1 MRTKHLACLFA
12 ALATLV
18 TVSCKKEDK
27 TTKFA
32 VVDKEVTVPAT
43 PATGKIAYTL
53 ENPIDGEIVRAE
65 SESTWLHDFAA
76 ADGTIT
82 FSFDQNFE
90 EERSSK
96 VIVTYSTFTE
106 IVTVKQMAADQNIA
120 TDPTELSFVGEGEA
134 LKVKVL
140 SARNWTLTGESDWV
154 TPDIKE
160 GAPEAEITFTAAM
173 NESLKE
179 RSAEFELHLF
189 NSTNVYKLAIKQV
202 GAKPVSLIK
211 DPNFKAFML
220 AAFDKNKD
228 GDFSA
233 DEMAASG
240 AIEYDEDNDG
250 SVTTF
255 AGVELFPNITK
266 FKYTTPYSN
275 IKSTVEDIDLSNNKA
290 LTTVQVSN
298 CKVKTVNLKGLS
310 EIVELSFNGDT
321 SLRALDLSSCT
332 KLKEFR
338 AFNSGLEAL
347 DFSKAPKL
355 EVATIYGTKLETIDF
370 SHNPEVSYVN
380 ADDINT
386 LKTAIFKNN
395 DKLSALTVGGIKL
408 ESVSGI
414 ENLPGLTELSYS
426 YCPSETL
433 NLGNAKKLA
442 KVNISYSDKLKSLD
456 IHKNTRLID
465 LTLTYLTACE
475 ELIIY
480 KGQKFANEYIIGS
493 AKLQKKE
500 VEREVPSDIA
510 EEIADSNL
518 KAYLLS
524 VADAD
529 KDGKITADEAAA
541 ITELNFSGK
550 KVSSIL
556 GLEWFVGLRKINA
569 SNNEIVD
576 FDASVFSRLVTLD
589 VSNNKIK
596 ALNISGTKCEN
607 LYASNN
613 QIESFTFKGYDLC
626 YVDLSHN
633 ELSGIIEFKSQYY
646 LSYLNLSDNK
656 LKGIT
661 CYGLYS
667 LADLDIS
674 NNNVQYLNKY
684 ENGLY
689 LTYCN
694 YLQNFKANN
703 FGATYDLAHVLEGK
717 NQLKTVELKGVDFS
731 ASKTDKIYINI
742 NMDEDGTTP
751 LPGTLTNLDVTGAKG
766 LTKVYV
772 GAKAV
777 IEDANFKHD
786 AGVELVRANK

>member
-53 ENPIDGEIVRAE
+53 ENPIDGETVRAE
-65 SESTWLHDFAA
+65 SEATWLHDFAA

-120 TDPTELSFVGEGEA
+120 TNPTELSFVGEGEA

-189 NSTNVYKLAIKQV
+189 NSTNVYKLAIKQA

-255 AGVELFPNITK
+255 AGIELFPNITK

-298 CKVKTVNLKGLS
+298 YKVKTVNLKGLS
-310 EIVELSFNGDT
+310 EIVELNFSNDT
-321 SLRALDLSSCT
+321 ALHALDLSSCA

-370 SHNPEVSYVN
+370 SHNPEVLSVN
-380 ADDINT
+380 ADIKT

-395 DKLSALTVGGIKL
+395 DKLSTLTVGSIKL
-408 ESVSGI
+408 ESISGI
-414 ENLPGLTELSYS
+414 ENLPGLTDLTYT
-426 YCPSETL
+426 YCPTETL
-433 NLGNAKKLA
+433 TLENSKKLA
-442 KVNISYSDKLKSLD
+442 KANISYSEKLKTLD
-456 IHKNTRLID
+456 LHKNIRLTD

-480 KGQKFANEYIIGS
+480 KGQKFANEFIVGS
-493 AKLQKKE
+493 DKLVKKE
-500 VEREVPSDIA
+500 VEREIPSNIV
-510 EEIADSNL
+510 EEIADENL
-518 KAYLLS
+518 KTYLLS

-529 KDGKITADEAAA
+529 KDGKITAAEAEKV
-541 ITELNFSGK
+541 TEVDFSGK

-556 GLEWFVGLRKINA
+556 GLEWFTALKKINA
-569 SNNEIVD
+569 SNNEIAE
-576 FDASVFSRLVTLD
+576 FDATVFSKLVTLN

-596 ALNISGTKCEN
+596 ALDVSGTKCEN
-607 LYASNN
+607 IYASNN
-613 QIESFTFKGYDLC
+613 ELGSFKFKGYDLV

-633 ELSGIIEFKSQYY
+633 KISGSIEFKYQ
-646 LSYLNLSDNK
+646 SYLKYLNVSDNK
-656 LKGIT
+656 IQALT
-661 CYGLYS
+661 CNGLYS

-674 NNNVQYLNKY
+674 NNNIQYEYKN

-689 LTYCN
+689 LTSCN

-703 FGATYDLAHVLEGK
+703 FGATYGLETILKYK

-731 ASKTDKIYINI
+731 ASKTTKIYINI
-742 NMDEDGTTP
+742 NDPKDGTV
-751 LPGTLTNLDVTGAKG
+751 TNIDVTGAKG
-766 LTKVYV
+766 LQKVYV

-777 IEDANFKHD
+777 IKDADFKHD
-786 AGVELVRANK
+786 AGVELVRGND

>member
-53 ENPIDGEIVRAE
+53 ENPIDGETVRAE
-65 SESTWLHDFAA
+65 SEATWLHDFAA

-96 VIVTYSTFTE
+96 VIVTYSSFTE

-120 TDPTELSFVGEGEA
+120 TDPTKLSFVGEGEA

-173 NESLKE
+173 NEKLTE
-179 RSAEFELHLF
+179 RTAEFELHLF
-189 NSTNVYKLAIKQV
+189 NSANVYKLAIKQA
-202 GAKPVSLIK
+202 GAKPVSLVK

-220 AAFDKNKD
+220 ATFDKDKD

-240 AIEYDEDNDG
+240 VIEFDEDNDG
-250 SVTTF
+250 AVTTF
-255 AGVELFPNITK
+255 AGIELFPNITK
-266 FKYTTPYSN
+266 FSYTTPYSQM
-275 IKSTVEDIDLSNNKA
+275 KSTVEDIDLSNNKA
-290 LTTVQVSN
+290 LTYVKVTN
-298 CKVKTVNLKGLS
+298 NKVKTINLKGLS
-310 EIVELSFNGDT
+310 EIEELNFNSDT
-321 SLRALDLSSCT
+321 ALHALDLSSCA

-338 AFNSGLEAL
+338 AYGSGLEQIDL
-347 DFSKAPKL
+347 SKCPKL
-355 EVATIYGTKLETIDF
+355 EVAAVYNTKVTTLDFSNNPELINVLADIKTLET
-370 SHNPEVSYVN
+370 V
-380 ADDINT
+380 T
-386 LKTAIFKNN
+386 FKNN
-395 DKLSALTVGGIKL
+395 DKLQTLTVGGINLKT
-408 ESVSGI
+408 VNGI
-414 ENLPGLTELSYS
+414 ESLPGLTDLSYS
-426 YCPSETL
+426 YCPTETL
-433 NLGNAKKLA
+433 TLENSKKLA
-442 KVNISYSDKLKSLD
+442 KANISYSDKLKTLD
-456 IHKNTRLID
+456 LHKNIRLTD
-465 LTLTYLTACE
+465 LTITYLTACE

-480 KGQKFANEYIIGS
+480 KGQKFANEFIIGS
-493 AKLQKKE
+493 DKLVRKE
-500 VEREVPSDIA
+500 VEREIPSNIA
-510 EEIADSNL
+510 EEVADENL
-518 KAYLLS
+518 KTYLLS

-529 KDGKITADEAAA
+529 KDGKITAAEATAV
-541 ITELNFSGK
+541 TEVDFSGK

-556 GLEWFVGLRKINA
+556 GLEWFTALKKINA
-569 SNNEIVD
+569 SNNEIAE
-576 FDASVFSRLVTLD
+576 FDATVFSKLVTLN

-596 ALNISGTKCEN
+596 ALDISGTKCEN
-607 LYASNN
+607 IYASNN
-613 QIESFTFKGYDLC
+613 ELESFKYKGYDLV

-633 ELSGIIEFKSQYY
+633 KISGSLQFKYHQY
-646 LSYLNLSDNK
+646 LKYLNVSDNK
-656 LKGIT
+656 LKTLT
-661 CYGLYS
+661 CSGLYS
-667 LADLDIS
+667 LTDLDIS
-674 NNNVQYLNKY
+674 NNDIQYLYNY

-689 LTYCN
+689 LSSCN

-703 FGATYDLAHVLEGK
+703 FGATYELASVLKGK

-742 NMDEDGTTP
+742 NTDAA
-751 LPGTLTNLDVTGAKG
+751 GTLTNLDVTGAKG
-766 LTKVYV
+766 LAKVYV
-772 GAKAV
+772 GSNAV

-786 AGVELVRANK
+786 AGVELVRANE

>member
-53 ENPIDGEIVRAE
+53 ENPIDGETVRAE
-65 SESTWLHDFAA
+65 SEATWLHDFAA

-120 TDPTELSFVGEGEA
+120 TNPTELSFVGEGEA

-179 RSAEFELHLF
+179 RAAEFELHLF
-189 NSTNVYKLAIKQV
+189 NSTNVYKLAIKQA

-255 AGVELFPNITK
+255 AGIELFPNITK

-290 LTTVQVSN
+290 LTAVQVSN
-298 CKVKTVNLKGLS
+298 CKVKTVNLKGLA

-321 SLRALDLSSCT
+321 ALHALDLSSCA

-338 AFNSGLEAL
+338 AYNSGLEAL

-380 ADDINT
+380 ADIKT

-395 DKLSALTVGGIKL
+395 DKLSTLTVGGIKL

-414 ENLPGLTELSYS
+414 ENLPGLTDLSYS

-433 NLGNAKKLA
+433 NLGNSKKLA
-442 KVNISYSDKLKSLD
+442 TVNISYSDKLKSLD
-456 IHKNTRLID
+456 LHRNTRLTD
-465 LTLTYLTACE
+465 LTLSYLTACE

-480 KGQKFANEYIIGS
+480 KGQKFASEFIIGS
-493 AKLQKKE
+493 DKLQKKE

-510 EEIADSNL
+510 EEIADANL

-524 VADAD
+524 LADAD

-541 ITELNFSGK
+541 VTELNFSGK

-556 GLEWFVGLRKINA
+556 GLEWFVAVTKINA

-576 FDASVFSRLVTLD
+576 FDATGFSKLVTLD

-596 ALNISGTKCEN
+596 DLNISGTKCEN
-607 LYASNN
+607 VYASNN
-613 QIESFTFKGYDLC
+613 QIESFVFKGCDLC
-626 YVDLSHN
+626 KVDLSHN
-633 ELSGIIEFKSQYY
+633 KLSGIIEFKYQQY

-661 CYGLYS
+661 CSGLYS
-667 LADLDIS
+667 LTDLDIS
-674 NNNVQYLNKY
+674 NNNVQYLNGY

-689 LTYCN
+689 LTSCN
-694 YLQNFKANN
+694 ALKNFKANN
-703 FGATYDLAHVLEGK
+703 FGATYALDSILKYK

-731 ASKTDKIYINI
+731 ASKTTKIYVNI
-742 NMDEDGTTP
+742 NDPKDGTV
-751 LPGTLTNLDVTGAKG
+751 TNIDVTGAKG
-766 LTKVYV
+766 LQKVYV

-777 IEDANFKHD
+777 IKDADFKHD
-786 AGVELVRANK
+786 AGVELVRGND

>member
-53 ENPIDGEIVRAE
+53 ENPIDGETVRAE
-65 SESTWLHDFAA
+65 SEATWLHDFAA

-120 TDPTELSFVGEGEA
+120 TNPTELSFVGEGEA

-173 NESLKE
+173 NEKLTE
-179 RSAEFELHLF
+179 RTAEFELHLF
-189 NSTNVYKLAIKQV
+189 NSTNVYKLAIKQA

-255 AGVELFPNITK
+255 AGIELFPNITK
-266 FKYTTPYSN
+266 FSYTTPYSQM
-275 IKSTVEDIDLSNNKA
+275 KSTVENIDLSNNKA
-290 LTTVQVSN
+290 LTYVKVTN
-298 CKVKTVNLKGLS
+298 NKVKTINLKGLT
-310 EIVELSFNGDT
+310 EIVELNFNSDT
-321 SLRALDLSSCT
+321 ALHALDLSSCA

-338 AFNSGLEAL
+338 AYGSGLEQIDL
-347 DFSKAPKL
+347 SKCPKL
-355 EVATIYGTKLETIDF
+355 EVAAVYNTKVTELDF
-370 SHNPEVSYVN
+370 SNNPELINVL
-380 ADDINT
+380 ADIKT
-386 LKTAIFKNN
+386 LEKVTFKNN
-395 DKLSALTVGGIKL
+395 DKLQTLTVGGINLKT
-408 ESVSGI
+408 VNGI
-414 ENLPGLTELSYS
+414 ESLPGLTDLSYS
-426 YCPSETL
+426 YCPTETL
-433 NLGNAKKLA
+433 TLENSKKLA
-442 KVNISYSDKLKSLD
+442 KANISYSEKLKSLD
-456 IHKNTRLID
+456 LHKNIRLTD
-465 LTLTYLTACE
+465 LTITYLTACE

-480 KGQKFANEYIIGS
+480 KGQKFANEFIVGS
-493 AKLQKKE
+493 DKLVKKE
-500 VEREVPSDIA
+500 VEREIPSNIA
-510 EEIADSNL
+510 EEIADENL
-518 KAYLLS
+518 KTYLLS

-529 KDGKITADEAAA
+529 KDGKITAAEATAV
-541 ITELNFSGK
+541 TELDFSGK
-550 KVSSIL
+550 KVSSVL
-556 GLEWFVGLRKINA
+556 GLEWFTALKKINA
-569 SNNEIVD
+569 SNNEIVE
-576 FDASVFSRLVTLD
+576 FDATVFSKLVTLN

-596 ALNISGTKCEN
+596 ALDISGTKCDKV
-607 LYASNN
+607 YASNN
-613 QIESFTFKGYDLC
+613 ELESFKFKGYDLE

-633 ELSGIIEFKSQYY
+633 KISGSLQFKYQQY
-646 LSYLNLSDNK
+646 LKYLNVSDNK
-656 LKGIT
+656 LKTLT
-661 CYGLYS
+661 CNGLYS
-667 LADLDIS
+667 LTDLDIS
-674 NNNVQYLNKY
+674 NNDIQYLYNY

-689 LTYCN
+689 LTSCN
-694 YLQNFKANN
+694 ALQNFKANN
-703 FGATYDLAHVLEGK
+703 FGATYGLDTILKYK

-731 ASKTDKIYINI
+731 ASQTTKIYVNI
-742 NMDEDGTTP
+742 NDPKDGTV
-751 LPGTLTNLDVTGAKG
+751 TNIDVTGAKG
-766 LTKVYV
+766 LEKVYV
-772 GAKAV
+772 GANAI

-786 AGVELVRANK
+786 AGVELVRAKE

>member
-53 ENPIDGEIVRAE
+53 ENPIDGETVRAE
-65 SESTWLHDFAA
+65 SEATWLHDFAA

-120 TDPTELSFVGEGEA
+120 TNPTELSFVGEGEA

-189 NSTNVYKLAIKQV
+189 NSTNVYKLAIKQA

-233 DEMAASG
+233 DEMASSG

-255 AGVELFPNITK
+255 AGIELFPNITK

-298 CKVKTVNLKGLS
+298 YKVKTVNLKGLS
-310 EIVELSFNGDT
+310 EIVELNFSNDT
-321 SLRALDLSSCT
+321 ALHALDLSSCA

-338 AFNSGLEAL
+338 AFNSGLESL

-370 SHNPEVSYVN
+370 SHNPEVLSVN
-380 ADDINT
+380 ADIKT

-395 DKLSALTVGGIKL
+395 DKLSTLTVGSIKL
-408 ESVSGI
+408 ESISGI
-414 ENLPGLTELSYS
+414 ENLPGLTDLTYT
-426 YCPSETL
+426 YCPTETL
-433 NLGNAKKLA
+433 TLENSKKLA
-442 KVNISYSDKLKSLD
+442 KANISYSEKLKTLD
-456 IHKNTRLID
+456 LHKNIRLTD

-480 KGQKFANEYIIGS
+480 KGQKFANEFIVGS
-493 AKLQKKE
+493 DKLVKKE
-500 VEREVPSDIA
+500 VEREIPSNIV
-510 EEIADSNL
+510 EEIADENL
-518 KAYLLS
+518 KTYLLS

-529 KDGKITADEAAA
+529 KDGKITAAEAEKV
-541 ITELNFSGK
+541 TEVDFSGK

-556 GLEWFVGLRKINA
+556 GLEWFTALKKINA
-569 SNNEIVD
+569 SNNEIAE
-576 FDASVFSRLVTLD
+576 FDATVFSKLVTLN

-596 ALNISGTKCEN
+596 ALDVSGTKCEN
-607 LYASNN
+607 IYASNN
-613 QIESFTFKGYDLC
+613 ELGSFKFKGYDLV

-633 ELSGIIEFKSQYY
+633 KISGSIEFKYQ
-646 LSYLNLSDNK
+646 SYLKYLNVSDNK
-656 LKGIT
+656 IQALT
-661 CYGLYS
+661 CNGLYS

-674 NNNVQYLNKY
+674 NNNIQYEYKN

-689 LTYCN
+689 LTSCN

-703 FGATYDLAHVLEGK
+703 FGATYGLETILKYK

-731 ASKTDKIYINI
+731 ASKTTKIYINV
-742 NMDEDGTTP
+742 NDPKDGTV
-751 LPGTLTNLDVTGAKG
+751 TNIDVTGAKG
-766 LTKVYV
+766 LQKVYV
-772 GAKAV
+772 GTKAV

-786 AGVELVRANK
+786 AGVELVRGND

>member
-53 ENPIDGEIVRAE
+53 ENPIDGETVRAE
-65 SESTWLHDFAA
+65 SEATWLHDFAA

-120 TDPTELSFVGEGEA
+120 TNPTELSFVGEGEA

-173 NESLKE
+173 NEKLTE
-179 RSAEFELHLF
+179 RTAEFELHLF
-189 NSTNVYKLAIKQV
+189 NSTNVYKLAIKQA

-255 AGVELFPNITK
+255 AGIELFPNITK
-266 FKYTTPYSN
+266 FSYTTPYSQM
-275 IKSTVEDIDLSNNKA
+275 KSTVENIDLSNNKA
-290 LTTVQVSN
+290 LTYVKVTN
-298 CKVKTVNLKGLS
+298 NKVKTINLKGLT
-310 EIVELSFNGDT
+310 EIVELNFNSDT
-321 SLRALDLSSCT
+321 ALHALDLSSCA

-338 AFNSGLEAL
+338 AYGSGLEQIDL
-347 DFSKAPKL
+347 SKCPKL
-355 EVATIYGTKLETIDF
+355 EVAAVYNTKVTELDF
-370 SHNPEVSYVN
+370 SNNPELINVL
-380 ADDINT
+380 ADIKT
-386 LKTAIFKNN
+386 LEKVTFKNN
-395 DKLSALTVGGIKL
+395 DKLQTLTVGGINLKT
-408 ESVSGI
+408 VNGI
-414 ENLPGLTELSYS
+414 ESLPGLTDLSYS
-426 YCPSETL
+426 YCPTETL
-433 NLGNAKKLA
+433 TLENSKKLA
-442 KVNISYSDKLKSLD
+442 KANISYSEKLKSLD
-456 IHKNTRLID
+456 LHKNIRLTD
-465 LTLTYLTACE
+465 LTITYLTACE

-480 KGQKFANEYIIGS
+480 KGQKFANEFIVGS
-493 AKLQKKE
+493 DKLVKKE
-500 VEREVPSDIA
+500 VEREIPSNIA
-510 EEIADSNL
+510 EEIADENL
-518 KAYLLS
+518 KTYLLS

-529 KDGKITADEAAA
+529 KDGKITAAEATAV
-541 ITELNFSGK
+541 TELDFSGK
-550 KVSSIL
+550 KVSSVL
-556 GLEWFVGLRKINA
+556 GLEWFTALKKINA
-569 SNNEIVD
+569 SNNEIVE
-576 FDASVFSRLVTLD
+576 FDATVFSKLVTLN

-596 ALNISGTKCEN
+596 ALDISGTKCDKV
-607 LYASNN
+607 YASNN
-613 QIESFTFKGYDLC
+613 ELESFKFKGYDLE

-633 ELSGIIEFKSQYY
+633 KISGSLQFKYQQY
-646 LSYLNLSDNK
+646 LKYLNVSDNK
-656 LKGIT
+656 LKTLT
-661 CYGLYS
+661 CNGLYS
-667 LADLDIS
+667 LTDLDIS
-674 NNNVQYLNKY
+674 NNDIQYLYNY

-689 LTYCN
+689 LTSCN
-694 YLQNFKANN
+694 ALQNFKANN
-703 FGATYDLAHVLEGK
+703 FGATYGLDTILKYK

-731 ASKTDKIYINI
+731 ASQTTKIYVNI
-742 NMDEDGTTP
+742 NDPKDGTV
-751 LPGTLTNLDVTGAKG
+751 TNIDVTGAKG
-766 LTKVYV
+766 LEKVYV
-772 GAKAV
+772 GANAI

-786 AGVELVRANK
+786 AGVELVRGND

>member
-53 ENPIDGEIVRAE
+53 ENPIDGETVRAE
-65 SESTWLHDFAA
+65 SEATWLHDFAA

-120 TDPTELSFVGEGEA
+120 TNPTELSFAGEGEA

-189 NSTNVYKLAIKQV
+189 NSTNVYKLAIKQA

-255 AGVELFPNITK
+255 AGIELFPNITK

-298 CKVKTVNLKGLS
+298 YKVKTVNLKGLS
-310 EIVELSFNGDT
+310 EIVELNFSNDT
-321 SLRALDLSSCT
+321 ALHALDLSSCA

-370 SHNPEVSYVN
+370 SHNPEVLSVN
-380 ADDINT
+380 ADIKT

-395 DKLSALTVGGIKL
+395 DKLSTLTVGSIKL
-408 ESVSGI
+408 ESISGI
-414 ENLPGLTELSYS
+414 ENLPGLTDLTYT
-426 YCPSETL
+426 YCPTETL
-433 NLGNAKKLA
+433 TLENSKKLA
-442 KVNISYSDKLKSLD
+442 KANISYSEKLKTLD
-456 IHKNTRLID
+456 LHKNIRLTD

-480 KGQKFANEYIIGS
+480 KGQKFANEFIVGS
-493 AKLQKKE
+493 DKLVKKE
-500 VEREVPSDIA
+500 VEREIPSNIV
-510 EEIADSNL
+510 EEIADENL
-518 KAYLLS
+518 KTYLLS

-529 KDGKITADEAAA
+529 KDGKITAAEAEKV
-541 ITELNFSGK
+541 TEVDFSGK

-556 GLEWFVGLRKINA
+556 GLEWFTALKKINA
-569 SNNEIVD
+569 SNNEIAE
-576 FDASVFSRLVTLD
+576 FDATVFSKLVTLN

-596 ALNISGTKCEN
+596 ALDVSGTKCEN
-607 LYASNN
+607 IYASNN
-613 QIESFTFKGYDLC
+613 ELESFKFKGYDLV

-633 ELSGIIEFKSQYY
+633 KISGSIEFKYQ
-646 LSYLNLSDNK
+646 SYLKYLNVSDNK
-656 LKGIT
+656 IQALT
-661 CYGLYS
+661 CNGLYS

-674 NNNVQYLNKY
+674 NNNIQYEYKN

-689 LTYCN
+689 LTSCN

-703 FGATYDLAHVLEGK
+703 FGATYGLETILKYK

-731 ASKTDKIYINI
+731 ASKTTKIYINV
-742 NMDEDGTTP
+742 NDPKDGTV
-751 LPGTLTNLDVTGAKG
+751 TNIDVTGAKG
-766 LTKVYV
+766 LQKVYV

-777 IEDANFKHD
+777 IKDADFKHD
-786 AGVELVRANK
+786 AGVELVRGND

>member
-32 VVDKEVTVPAT
+32 VVDKEVSVPAT

-65 SESTWLHDFAA
+65 SEATWLHDFAA

-120 TDPTELSFVGEGEA
+120 TDPTELSFAGEGEA
-134 LKVKVL
+134 LKVKVI

-189 NSTNVYKLAIKQV
+189 NSTNVYKLAIKQA

-240 AIEYDEDNDG
+240 VIEYDEENDG

-255 AGVELFPNITK
+255 AGIELFPNITK
-266 FKYTTPYSN
+266 FSYTTPYSQM
-275 IKSTVEDIDLSNNKA
+275 KSTVENIDLSNNKA
-290 LTTVQVSN
+290 LTYVKVTN
-298 CKVKTVNLKGLS
+298 NKVKTINLKGLT
-310 EIVELSFNGDT
+310 EIVELNFNSDT
-321 SLRALDLSSCT
+321 ALHALDLSSCA

-338 AFNSGLEAL
+338 AYGSGLEQIDL
-347 DFSKAPKL
+347 SKCPKL
-355 EVATIYGTKLETIDF
+355 EVAAVYNTKVTELDF
-370 SHNPEVSYVN
+370 SNNPELINVL
-380 ADDINT
+380 ADIKT
-386 LKTAIFKNN
+386 LEKVTFKNN
-395 DKLSALTVGGIKL
+395 DKLQTLTVGGINLKT
-408 ESVSGI
+408 VNGI
-414 ENLPGLTELSYS
+414 ESLPGLTDLSYS
-426 YCPSETL
+426 YCPTETL
-433 NLGNAKKLA
+433 TLENSKKLA
-442 KVNISYSDKLKSLD
+442 KANISYSEKLKSLD
-456 IHKNTRLID
+456 LHKNIRLTD
-465 LTLTYLTACE
+465 LTITYLTACE

-480 KGQKFANEYIIGS
+480 KGQKFANEFIVGS
-493 AKLQKKE
+493 DKLVKKE
-500 VEREVPSDIA
+500 VEREIPSNIA
-510 EEIADSNL
+510 EEIADENL
-518 KAYLLS
+518 KTYLLS

-529 KDGKITADEAAA
+529 KDGKITAAEATAV
-541 ITELNFSGK
+541 TELDFSGK
-550 KVSSIL
+550 KVSSVL
-556 GLEWFVGLRKINA
+556 GLEWFTALKKINA
-569 SNNEIVD
+569 SNNEIVE
-576 FDASVFSRLVTLD
+576 FDATVFSKLVTLN

-596 ALNISGTKCEN
+596 ALDISGTKCDKV
-607 LYASNN
+607 YASNN
-613 QIESFTFKGYDLC
+613 ELESFKFKGYDLE

-633 ELSGIIEFKSQYY
+633 KISGSLQFKYQQY
-646 LSYLNLSDNK
+646 LKYLNVSDNK
-656 LKGIT
+656 LKTLT
-661 CYGLYS
+661 CNGLYS
-667 LADLDIS
+667 LTDLDIS
-674 NNNVQYLNKY
+674 NNDIQYLYNY

-689 LTYCN
+689 LTSCN
-694 YLQNFKANN
+694 ALQNFKANN
-703 FGATYDLAHVLEGK
+703 FGATYGLDTILKYK

-731 ASKTDKIYINI
+731 ASQTTKIYVNI
-742 NMDEDGTTP
+742 NDPKDGTV
-751 LPGTLTNLDVTGAKG
+751 TNIDVTGAKG
-766 LTKVYV
+766 LEKVYV

-777 IEDANFKHD
+777 IKDADFKHD
-786 AGVELVRANK
+786 AGVELVRANE

>member
-53 ENPIDGEIVRAE
+53 ENPIDGETVRAE
-65 SESTWLHDFAA
+65 SEATWLHDFAA

-120 TDPTELSFVGEGEA
+120 TNPTELSFVGEGEA

-173 NESLKE
+173 NEKLTE
-179 RSAEFELHLF
+179 RTAEFELHLF
-189 NSTNVYKLAIKQV
+189 NSTNVYKLAIKQA

-255 AGVELFPNITK
+255 AGIELFPNITK
-266 FKYTTPYSN
+266 FSYTTPYSQM
-275 IKSTVEDIDLSNNKA
+275 KSTVENIDLSNNKA
-290 LTTVQVSN
+290 LTYVKVTN
-298 CKVKTVNLKGLS
+298 NKVKTINLKGLT
-310 EIVELSFNGDT
+310 EIVELNFNSDT
-321 SLRALDLSSCT
+321 ALHALDLSSCA

-338 AFNSGLEAL
+338 AYGSGLEQIDL
-347 DFSKAPKL
+347 SKCPKL
-355 EVATIYGTKLETIDF
+355 EVAAVYNTKVTELDF
-370 SHNPEVSYVN
+370 SNNPELINVL
-380 ADDINT
+380 ADIKT
-386 LKTAIFKNN
+386 LEKVTFKNN
-395 DKLSALTVGGIKL
+395 DKLQTLTVGGINLKT
-408 ESVSGI
+408 VNGI
-414 ENLPGLTELSYS
+414 ESLPGLTDLSYS
-426 YCPSETL
+426 YCPTETL
-433 NLGNAKKLA
+433 TLENSKKLA
-442 KVNISYSDKLKSLD
+442 KANISYSEKLKSLD
-456 IHKNTRLID
+456 LHKNIRLTD
-465 LTLTYLTACE
+465 LTITYLTACE

-480 KGQKFANEYIIGS
+480 KGQKFANEFIVGS
-493 AKLQKKE
+493 DKLVKKE
-500 VEREVPSDIA
+500 VEREIPSNIA
-510 EEIADSNL
+510 EEIADENL
-518 KAYLLS
+518 KTYLLS

-529 KDGKITADEAAA
+529 KDGKITAAEAEKV
-541 ITELNFSGK
+541 TEVDFSGK
-550 KVSSIL
+550 KVSSVL
-556 GLEWFVGLRKINA
+556 GLEWFTALKKINA
-569 SNNEIVD
+569 SNNEIVE
-576 FDASVFSRLVTLD
+576 FDATVFSKLVTLN

-596 ALNISGTKCEN
+596 ALDISGTKCDKV
-607 LYASNN
+607 YASNN
-613 QIESFTFKGYDLC
+613 ELESFKFKGYDLE

-633 ELSGIIEFKSQYY
+633 KISGSLQFKYQQY
-646 LSYLNLSDNK
+646 LKYLNVSDNK
-656 LKGIT
+656 LKTLT
-661 CYGLYS
+661 CNGLYS
-667 LADLDIS
+667 LTDLDIS
-674 NNNVQYLNKY
+674 NNDIQYLYNY

-689 LTYCN
+689 LTSCN
-694 YLQNFKANN
+694 ALQNFKANN
-703 FGATYDLAHVLEGK
+703 FGATYGLDTILKYK

-731 ASKTDKIYINI
+731 ASQTTKIYVNI
-742 NMDEDGTTP
+742 NDPKDGTV
-751 LPGTLTNLDVTGAKG
+751 TNIDVTGAKG
-766 LTKVYV
+766 LQKVYV

-777 IEDANFKHD
+777 IKDADFKHD
-786 AGVELVRANK
+786 AGVELVRGND

>member
-53 ENPIDGEIVRAE
+53 ENPIDGETVRAE
-65 SESTWLHDFAA
+65 SEATWLHDFAA

-120 TDPTELSFVGEGEA
+120 TNPTELSFVGEGEA

-189 NSTNVYKLAIKQV
+189 NSTNVYKLAIKQA

-255 AGVELFPNITK
+255 AGIELFPNITK

-298 CKVKTVNLKGLS
+298 YKVKTVNLKGLS
-310 EIVELSFNGDT
+310 EIVELNFSNDT
-321 SLRALDLSSCT
+321 ALHALDLSSCA

-370 SHNPEVSYVN
+370 SHNPEVLSVN
-380 ADDINT
+380 ADIKT

-395 DKLSALTVGGIKL
+395 DKLSTLTVGSIKL
-408 ESVSGI
+408 ESISGI
-414 ENLPGLTELSYS
+414 ENLPGLTDLTYT
-426 YCPSETL
+426 YCPTETL
-433 NLGNAKKLA
+433 TLENSKKLA
-442 KVNISYSDKLKSLD
+442 KANISYSEKLKTLD
-456 IHKNTRLID
+456 LHKNIRLTD

-480 KGQKFANEYIIGS
+480 KGQKFANEFIVGS
-493 AKLQKKE
+493 DKLVKKE
-500 VEREVPSDIA
+500 VEREIPSNIV
-510 EEIADSNL
+510 EEIADENL
-518 KAYLLS
+518 KTYLLS

-529 KDGKITADEAAA
+529 KDGKITAAEAEKV
-541 ITELNFSGK
+541 TEVDFSGK

-556 GLEWFVGLRKINA
+556 GLEWFTALKKINA
-569 SNNEIVD
+569 SNNEIAE
-576 FDASVFSRLVTLD
+576 FDATVFSKLVTLN

-596 ALNISGTKCEN
+596 ALDVSGTKCEN
-607 LYASNN
+607 IYASNN
-613 QIESFTFKGYDLC
+613 ELGSFKFKGYDLV

-633 ELSGIIEFKSQYY
+633 KISGSIEFKYQ
-646 LSYLNLSDNK
+646 SYLKYLNVSDNK
-656 LKGIT
+656 IQALT
-661 CYGLYS
+661 CNGLYS

-674 NNNVQYLNKY
+674 NNNIQYEYKN

-689 LTYCN
+689 LTSCN

-703 FGATYDLAHVLEGK
+703 FGATYGLETILKYK

-731 ASKTDKIYINI
+731 ASKTTKIYVNI
-742 NMDEDGTTP
+742 NDPKDGTV
-751 LPGTLTNLDVTGAKG
+751 TNIDVTGAKG
-766 LTKVYV
+766 LQKVYV

-777 IEDANFKHD
+777 IKDADFKHD
-786 AGVELVRANK
+786 AGVELVRGND

>member
-65 SESTWLHDFAA
+65 SEATWLHDFAA

-120 TDPTELSFVGEGEA
+120 TNPTELSFVGEGEA

-189 NSTNVYKLAIKQV
+189 NSTNVYKLAIKQA

-255 AGVELFPNITK
+255 AGIELFPNITK

-298 CKVKTVNLKGLS
+298 YKVKTVNLKGLS
-310 EIVELSFNGDT
+310 EIVELNFSNDT
-321 SLRALDLSSCT
+321 ALHALDLSSCA

-370 SHNPEVSYVN
+370 SHNPEVLSVN
-380 ADDINT
+380 ADIKT

-395 DKLSALTVGGIKL
+395 DKLSTLTVGSIKL
-408 ESVSGI
+408 ESISGI
-414 ENLPGLTELSYS
+414 ENLPGLTDLTYT
-426 YCPSETL
+426 YCPTETL
-433 NLGNAKKLA
+433 TLENSKKLA
-442 KVNISYSDKLKSLD
+442 KANISYSEKLKTLD
-456 IHKNTRLID
+456 LHKNIRLTD

-480 KGQKFANEYIIGS
+480 KGQKFANEFIVGS
-493 AKLQKKE
+493 DKLVKKE
-500 VEREVPSDIA
+500 VEREIPSNIV
-510 EEIADSNL
+510 EEIADENL
-518 KAYLLS
+518 KTYLLS

-529 KDGKITADEAAA
+529 KDGKITAAEAEKV
-541 ITELNFSGK
+541 TEVDFSGK

-556 GLEWFVGLRKINA
+556 GLEWFTALKKINA
-569 SNNEIVD
+569 SNNEIAE
-576 FDASVFSRLVTLD
+576 FDATVFSKLVTLN

-596 ALNISGTKCEN
+596 ALDVSGTKCEN
-607 LYASNN
+607 IYASNN
-613 QIESFTFKGYDLC
+613 ELESFKFKGYDLV

-633 ELSGIIEFKSQYY
+633 KISGSIEFKYQ
-646 LSYLNLSDNK
+646 SYLKYLNVSDNK
-656 LKGIT
+656 IQALT
-661 CYGLYS
+661 CNGLYS

-674 NNNVQYLNKY
+674 NNNIQYEYKN

-689 LTYCN
+689 LTSCN

-703 FGATYDLAHVLEGK
+703 FGATYGLETILKYK

-731 ASKTDKIYINI
+731 ASKTTKIYVNI
-742 NMDEDGTTP
+742 NDPKDGTV
-751 LPGTLTNLDVTGAKG
+751 TNIDVTGAKG
-766 LTKVYV
+766 LQKVYV

-777 IEDANFKHD
+777 IKDADFKHD
-786 AGVELVRANK
+786 AGVELVRGND

>member
-53 ENPIDGEIVRAE
+53 ENPIDGETVRAE
-65 SESTWLHDFAA
+65 SEATWLHDFAA

-120 TDPTELSFVGEGEA
+120 TNPTELSFAGEGEA

-189 NSTNVYKLAIKQV
+189 NSTNVYKLAIKQA

-298 CKVKTVNLKGLS
+298 YKVKTVNLKGLS
-310 EIVELSFNGDT
+310 EIVELNFSNDT
-321 SLRALDLSSCT
+321 ALHALDLSSCA

-338 AFNSGLEAL
+338 AFNSGLESL

-370 SHNPEVSYVN
+370 SHNPEVLSVN
-380 ADDINT
+380 ADIKT

-395 DKLSALTVGGIKL
+395 DKLSTLTVGSIKL
-408 ESVSGI
+408 ESISGI
-414 ENLPGLTELSYS
+414 ENLPGLTDLTYT
-426 YCPSETL
+426 YCPTETL
-433 NLGNAKKLA
+433 TLENSKKLA
-442 KVNISYSDKLKSLD
+442 KANISYSEKLKTLD
-456 IHKNTRLID
+456 LHKNIRLTD

-480 KGQKFANEYIIGS
+480 KGQKFANEFIVGS
-493 AKLQKKE
+493 DKLVKKE
-500 VEREVPSDIA
+500 VEREIPSNIV
-510 EEIADSNL
+510 EEIADENL
-518 KAYLLS
+518 KTYLLS

-529 KDGKITADEAAA
+529 KDGKITAAEAEKV
-541 ITELNFSGK
+541 TEVDFSGK

-556 GLEWFVGLRKINA
+556 GLEWFTALKKINA
-569 SNNEIVD
+569 SNNEIAE
-576 FDASVFSRLVTLD
+576 FDATVFSKLVTLN

-596 ALNISGTKCEN
+596 ALDVSGTKCEN
-607 LYASNN
+607 IYASNN
-613 QIESFTFKGYDLC
+613 ELESFKFKGYDLV

-633 ELSGIIEFKSQYY
+633 KISGSIEFKYQ
-646 LSYLNLSDNK
+646 SYLKYLNVSDNK
-656 LKGIT
+656 IQALT
-661 CYGLYS
+661 CNGLYS

-674 NNNVQYLNKY
+674 NNNIQYEYKN

-689 LTYCN
+689 LTSCN

-703 FGATYDLAHVLEGK
+703 FGATYGLETILKYK

-731 ASKTDKIYINI
+731 ASKTTKIYVNI
-742 NMDEDGTTP
+742 NDPKDGTV
-751 LPGTLTNLDVTGAKG
+751 TNIDVTGAKG
-766 LTKVYV
+766 LQKVYV

-786 AGVELVRANK
+786 AGVELVRGND

>member
-53 ENPIDGEIVRAE
+53 ENPIDGETVRAE
-65 SESTWLHDFAA
+65 SEATWLHDFAA

-120 TDPTELSFVGEGEA
+120 TNPTELSFVGEGEA

-179 RSAEFELHLF
+179 RTAEFELHLF
-189 NSTNVYKLAIKQV
+189 NSTNVYKLAIKQA

-233 DEMAASG
+233 DEMAVSG

-255 AGVELFPNITK
+255 AGIELFPNITK

-298 CKVKTVNLKGLS
+298 YKVKTVNLKGLS
-310 EIVELSFNGDT
+310 EIVELNFSNDT
-321 SLRALDLSSCT
+321 ALHALDLSSCA

-370 SHNPEVSYVN
+370 SHNPEVLSVN
-380 ADDINT
+380 ADIKT

-395 DKLSALTVGGIKL
+395 DKLSTLTVGSIKL
-408 ESVSGI
+408 ESISGI
-414 ENLPGLTELSYS
+414 ENLPGLTDLTYT
-426 YCPSETL
+426 YCPTETL
-433 NLGNAKKLA
+433 TLENSKKLA
-442 KVNISYSDKLKSLD
+442 KASISYSEKLKTLD
-456 IHKNTRLID
+456 LHKNIRLTD

-480 KGQKFANEYIIGS
+480 KGQKFANEFIVGS
-493 AKLQKKE
+493 DKLVKKE
-500 VEREVPSDIA
+500 VEREIPSNIV
-510 EEIADSNL
+510 EEIADENL
-518 KAYLLS
+518 KTYLLS

-529 KDGKITADEAAA
+529 KDGKITAAEAEKV
-541 ITELNFSGK
+541 TEVDFSGK

-556 GLEWFVGLRKINA
+556 GLEWFTALKKINA
-569 SNNEIVD
+569 SNNEIAE
-576 FDASVFSRLVTLD
+576 FDATVFSKLVTLN

-596 ALNISGTKCEN
+596 ALDVSGTKCEN
-607 LYASNN
+607 IYASNN
-613 QIESFTFKGYDLC
+613 ELGSFKFKGYDLV

-633 ELSGIIEFKSQYY
+633 KISGSIEFKYQ
-646 LSYLNLSDNK
+646 SYLKYLNVSDNK
-656 LKGIT
+656 IQALT
-661 CYGLYS
+661 CNGLYS

-674 NNNVQYLNKY
+674 NNNIQYEYKN

-689 LTYCN
+689 LTSCN

-703 FGATYDLAHVLEGK
+703 FGATYGLETILKYK

-731 ASKTDKIYINI
+731 ASKTTKIYVNI
-742 NMDEDGTTP
+742 NDPKDGTV
-751 LPGTLTNLDVTGAKG
+751 TNIDVTGAKG
-766 LTKVYV
+766 LQKVYV

-777 IEDANFKHD
+777 IKDADFKHD
-786 AGVELVRANK
+786 AGVELVRGND

>member
-53 ENPIDGEIVRAE
+53 ENPIDGETVRAE
-65 SESTWLHDFAA
+65 SEATWLHDFAA

-120 TDPTELSFVGEGEA
+120 TNPTELSFVGEGEA

-173 NESLKE
+173 NEKLTE
-179 RSAEFELHLF
+179 RTAEFELHLF
-189 NSTNVYKLAIKQV
+189 NSTNVYKLAIKQA

-255 AGVELFPNITK
+255 AGIELFPNITK
-266 FKYTTPYSN
+266 FSYTTPYSQM
-275 IKSTVEDIDLSNNKA
+275 KSTVENIDLSNNKA
-290 LTTVQVSN
+290 LTYVKVTN
-298 CKVKTVNLKGLS
+298 NKVKTINLKGLT
-310 EIVELSFNGDT
+310 EIVELNFNSDT
-321 SLRALDLSSCT
+321 ALHALDLSSCA

-338 AFNSGLEAL
+338 AYGSGLEQIDL
-347 DFSKAPKL
+347 SKCPKL
-355 EVATIYGTKLETIDF
+355 EVAAVYNTKVTELDF
-370 SHNPEVSYVN
+370 SNNPELINVL
-380 ADDINT
+380 ADIKT
-386 LKTAIFKNN
+386 LEKVTFKNN
-395 DKLSALTVGGIKL
+395 DKLQTLTVGGINLKT
-408 ESVSGI
+408 VNGI
-414 ENLPGLTELSYS
+414 ESLPGLTDLSYS
-426 YCPSETL
+426 YCPTETL
-433 NLGNAKKLA
+433 TLENSKKLA
-442 KVNISYSDKLKSLD
+442 KANISYSEKLKSLD
-456 IHKNTRLID
+456 LHKNIRLTD
-465 LTLTYLTACE
+465 LTITYLTACE

-480 KGQKFANEYIIGS
+480 KGQKFANEFIVGS
-493 AKLQKKE
+493 DKLVKKE
-500 VEREVPSDIA
+500 VEREIPSNIA
-510 EEIADSNL
+510 EEIADENL
-518 KAYLLS
+518 KTYLLS

-529 KDGKITADEAAA
+529 KDGKITAAEATAV
-541 ITELNFSGK
+541 TELDFSGK
-550 KVSSIL
+550 KVSSVL
-556 GLEWFVGLRKINA
+556 GLEWFTALKRINA
-569 SNNEIVD
+569 SNNEIVE
-576 FDASVFSRLVTLD
+576 FDATVFSKLVTLN

-596 ALNISGTKCEN
+596 ALDISGTKCDKV
-607 LYASNN
+607 YASNN
-613 QIESFTFKGYDLC
+613 ELESFKFKGYDLE

-633 ELSGIIEFKSQYY
+633 KISGSLQFKYQQY
-646 LSYLNLSDNK
+646 LKYLNVSDNK
-656 LKGIT
+656 LKTLT
-661 CYGLYS
+661 CNGLYS
-667 LADLDIS
+667 LTDLDIS
-674 NNNVQYLNKY
+674 NNDIQYLYNY

-689 LTYCN
+689 LTSCN
-694 YLQNFKANN
+694 ALQNFKANN
-703 FGATYDLAHVLEGK
+703 FGATYGLDTILKYK

-731 ASKTDKIYINI
+731 ASQTTKIYVNI
-742 NMDEDGTTP
+742 NDPKDGTV
-751 LPGTLTNLDVTGAKG
+751 TNIDVTGAKG
-766 LTKVYV
+766 LQKVYV

-777 IEDANFKHD
+777 IKDADFKHD
-786 AGVELVRANK
+786 AGVELVRGND

>member
-32 VVDKEVTVPAT
+32 VVDKEVSVPAT

-53 ENPIDGEIVRAE
+53 ENPIDGETVRAE
-65 SESTWLHDFAA
+65 SEATWLHDFAA

-134 LKVKVL
+134 LKVKVI

-160 GAPEAEITFTAAM
+160 GAPEAEITFTATM
-173 NESLKE
+173 NEKLTE
-179 RSAEFELHLF
+179 RTAEFELHLF
-189 NSTNVYKLAIKQV
+189 NSSNVYKLAVKQA
-202 GAKPVSLIK
+202 GAKPVSLVK
-211 DPNFKAFML
+211 DQNFKAFML

-255 AGVELFPNITK
+255 AGIELFPNITK
-266 FKYTTPYSN
+266 FSYTTPYSQM
-275 IKSTVEDIDLSNNKA
+275 KSTVENIDLSNNKA
-290 LTTVQVSN
+290 LTYVKVTN
-298 CKVKTVNLKGLS
+298 NKVKTINLKGLT
-310 EIVELSFNGDT
+310 EIVELNFNSDT
-321 SLRALDLSSCT
+321 ALHALDLSSCA

-338 AFNSGLEAL
+338 AYGSGLEQIDL
-347 DFSKAPKL
+347 SKCPKL
-355 EVATIYGTKLETIDF
+355 EVAAVYNTKVTELDF
-370 SHNPEVSYVN
+370 SNNPELINVL
-380 ADDINT
+380 ADIKT
-386 LKTAIFKNN
+386 LEKVTFKNN
-395 DKLSALTVGGIKL
+395 DKLQTLTVGGINLKT
-408 ESVSGI
+408 VNGI
-414 ENLPGLTELSYS
+414 ESLPGLTDLSYS
-426 YCPSETL
+426 YCPTETL
-433 NLGNAKKLA
+433 TLENSKKLA
-442 KVNISYSDKLKSLD
+442 KANISYSEKLKSLD
-456 IHKNTRLID
+456 LHKNIRLTD
-465 LTLTYLTACE
+465 LTITYLTACE

-480 KGQKFANEYIIGS
+480 KGQKFANEFIVGS
-493 AKLQKKE
+493 DKLVKKE
-500 VEREVPSDIA
+500 VEREIPSNIA
-510 EEIADSNL
+510 EEIADENL
-518 KAYLLS
+518 KTYLLS

-529 KDGKITADEAAA
+529 KDGKITAAEATAV
-541 ITELNFSGK
+541 TELDFSGK
-550 KVSSIL
+550 KVSSVL
-556 GLEWFVGLRKINA
+556 GLEWFTALKKINA
-569 SNNEIVD
+569 SNNEIVE
-576 FDASVFSRLVTLD
+576 FDATVFSKLVTLN

-596 ALNISGTKCEN
+596 ALDISGTKCDKV
-607 LYASNN
+607 YASNN
-613 QIESFTFKGYDLC
+613 EIESFKFKGYDLE

-633 ELSGIIEFKSQYY
+633 KISGSLQFKYQQY
-646 LSYLNLSDNK
+646 LKYLNVSDNK
-656 LKGIT
+656 LKTLT
-661 CYGLYS
+661 CNGLYS
-667 LADLDIS
+667 LTDLDIS
-674 NNNVQYLNKY
+674 NNDIQYLYNY

-689 LTYCN
+689 LTSCN
-694 YLQNFKANN
+694 ALQNFKANN
-703 FGATYDLAHVLEGK
+703 FGATYGLDTILKYK

-731 ASKTDKIYINI
+731 ASQTTKIYVNI
-742 NMDEDGTTP
+742 NDPKDGTV
-751 LPGTLTNLDVTGAKG
+751 TNIDVTGAKG
-766 LTKVYV
+766 LQKVYV

-777 IEDANFKHD
+777 IKDADFKHD
-786 AGVELVRANK
+786 AGVELVRGND

>member
-53 ENPIDGEIVRAE
+53 ENPIDGETVRAE
-65 SESTWLHDFAA
+65 SEATWLHDFAA

-120 TDPTELSFVGEGEA
+120 TNPTELSFVGEGEA

-189 NSTNVYKLAIKQV
+189 NSTNVYKLAIKQA

-220 AAFDKNKD
+220 AAFDKDKD

-240 AIEYDEDNDG
+240 AVEYDEDNDG

-255 AGVELFPNITK
+255 AGIELFPNITK

-298 CKVKTVNLKGLS
+298 YKVKTVNLKGLS
-310 EIVELSFNGDT
+310 EIVELNFSNDT
-321 SLRALDLSSCT
+321 ALHALDLSSCA

-338 AFNSGLEAL
+338 AFNSGLESL

-370 SHNPEVSYVN
+370 SHNPEVLSVN
-380 ADDINT
+380 ADIKT

-395 DKLSALTVGGIKL
+395 DKLSTLTVGSIKL
-408 ESVSGI
+408 ESISGI
-414 ENLPGLTELSYS
+414 ENLPGLTDLTYT
-426 YCPSETL
+426 YCPTETL
-433 NLGNAKKLA
+433 TLENSKKLA
-442 KVNISYSDKLKSLD
+442 KANISYSEKLKTLD
-456 IHKNTRLID
+456 LHKNIRLTD

-480 KGQKFANEYIIGS
+480 KGQKFANEFIVGS
-493 AKLQKKE
+493 DKLVKKE
-500 VEREVPSDIA
+500 VEREIPSNIV
-510 EEIADSNL
+510 EEIADENL
-518 KAYLLS
+518 KTYLLS

-529 KDGKITADEAAA
+529 KDGKITAAEAEKV
-541 ITELNFSGK
+541 TEVDFSGK

-556 GLEWFVGLRKINA
+556 GLEWFTALKKINA
-569 SNNEIVD
+569 SNNEIAE
-576 FDASVFSRLVTLD
+576 FDATVFSKLVTLN

-596 ALNISGTKCEN
+596 ALDVSGTKCEN
-607 LYASNN
+607 IYASNN
-613 QIESFTFKGYDLC
+613 ELESFKFKGYDLV

-633 ELSGIIEFKSQYY
+633 KISGSIEFKYQ
-646 LSYLNLSDNK
+646 SYLKYLNVSDNK
-656 LKGIT
+656 IQALT
-661 CYGLYS
+661 CNGLYS

-674 NNNVQYLNKY
+674 NNNIQYEYKN

-689 LTYCN
+689 LTSCN

-703 FGATYDLAHVLEGK
+703 FGATYGLETILKYK

-731 ASKTDKIYINI
+731 ASKTTKIYVNI
-742 NMDEDGTTP
+742 NDPKDGTV
-751 LPGTLTNLDVTGAKG
+751 TNIDVTGAKG
-766 LTKVYV
+766 LQKVYV

-777 IEDANFKHD
+777 IKDADFKHD
-786 AGVELVRANK
+786 AGVELVRGND

>member
-53 ENPIDGEIVRAE
+53 ENPIDGETVRAE
-65 SESTWLHDFAA
+65 SEATWLHDFAA

-120 TDPTELSFVGEGEA
+120 TNPTELSFVGEGEA

-189 NSTNVYKLAIKQV
+189 NSTNVYKLAIKQA

-255 AGVELFPNITK
+255 AGIELFPNITK
-266 FKYTTPYSN
+266 FSYTTPYSQM
-275 IKSTVEDIDLSNNKA
+275 KSTVENIDLSNNKA
-290 LTTVQVSN
+290 LTYVKVTN
-298 CKVKTVNLKGLS
+298 NKVKTINLKGLT
-310 EIVELSFNGDT
+310 EIVELNFNSDT
-321 SLRALDLSSCT
+321 ALHALDLSSCA

-338 AFNSGLEAL
+338 AYGSGLEQIDL
-347 DFSKAPKL
+347 SKCPKL
-355 EVATIYGTKLETIDF
+355 EVAAVYNTKVTELDF
-370 SHNPEVSYVN
+370 SNNPELINVL
-380 ADDINT
+380 ADIKT
-386 LKTAIFKNN
+386 LEKVTFKNN
-395 DKLSALTVGGIKL
+395 DKLQTLTVGGINLKT
-408 ESVSGI
+408 VNGI
-414 ENLPGLTELSYS
+414 ESLPGLTDLSYS
-426 YCPSETL
+426 YCPTETL
-433 NLGNAKKLA
+433 TLENSKKLA
-442 KVNISYSDKLKSLD
+442 KANISYSEKLKSLD
-456 IHKNTRLID
+456 LHKNIRLTD
-465 LTLTYLTACE
+465 LTITYLTACE

-480 KGQKFANEYIIGS
+480 KGQKFANEFIVGS
-493 AKLQKKE
+493 DKLVKKE
-500 VEREVPSDIA
+500 VEREIPSNIA
-510 EEIADSNL
+510 EEIADENL
-518 KAYLLS
+518 KTYLLS

-529 KDGKITADEAAA
+529 KDGKITAAEATAV
-541 ITELNFSGK
+541 TELDFSGK
-550 KVSSIL
+550 KVSSVL
-556 GLEWFVGLRKINA
+556 GLEWFTALKKINA
-569 SNNEIVD
+569 SNNEIVE
-576 FDASVFSRLVTLD
+576 FDATVFSKLVTLN

-596 ALNISGTKCEN
+596 ALDISGTKCDKV
-607 LYASNN
+607 YASNN
-613 QIESFTFKGYDLC
+613 ELESFKFKGYDLE

-633 ELSGIIEFKSQYY
+633 KISGSLQFKYQQY
-646 LSYLNLSDNK
+646 LKYLNVSDNK
-656 LKGIT
+656 LKTLT
-661 CYGLYS
+661 CNGLYS
-667 LADLDIS
+667 LTDLDIS
-674 NNNVQYLNKY
+674 NNDIQYLYNY

-689 LTYCN
+689 LTSCN
-694 YLQNFKANN
+694 ALQNFKANN
-703 FGATYDLAHVLEGK
+703 FGATYGLDTILKYK

-731 ASKTDKIYINI
+731 ASQTTKIYVNI
-742 NMDEDGTTP
+742 NDPKDGTV
-751 LPGTLTNLDVTGAKG
+751 TNIDVTGAKG
-766 LTKVYV
+766 LQKVYV

-777 IEDANFKHD
+777 IKDADFKHD
-786 AGVELVRANK
+786 AGVELVRANE

>member
-53 ENPIDGEIVRAE
+53 ENPIDGETVRAE
-65 SESTWLHDFAA
+65 SEATWLHDFAA

-120 TDPTELSFVGEGEA
+120 TNPTELSFVGEGEA

-173 NESLKE
+173 NEKLTE
-179 RSAEFELHLF
+179 RTAEFELHLF
-189 NSTNVYKLAIKQV
+189 NSTNVYKLAIKQA

-255 AGVELFPNITK
+255 AGIELFPNITK
-266 FKYTTPYSN
+266 FSYTTPYSQM
-275 IKSTVEDIDLSNNKA
+275 KSTVENIDLSNNKA
-290 LTTVQVSN
+290 LTYVKVTN
-298 CKVKTVNLKGLS
+298 NKVKTINLKGLT
-310 EIVELSFNGDT
+310 EIVELNFNSDT
-321 SLRALDLSSCT
+321 ALHALDLSSCA

-338 AFNSGLEAL
+338 AYGSGLEQIDL
-347 DFSKAPKL
+347 SKCPKL
-355 EVATIYGTKLETIDF
+355 EVAAVYNTKVTELDF
-370 SHNPEVSYVN
+370 SNNPELINVL
-380 ADDINT
+380 ADIKT
-386 LKTAIFKNN
+386 LEKVTFKNN
-395 DKLSALTVGGIKL
+395 DKLQTLTVGGINLKT
-408 ESVSGI
+408 VNGI
-414 ENLPGLTELSYS
+414 ESLPGLTDLSYS
-426 YCPSETL
+426 YCPTETL
-433 NLGNAKKLA
+433 TLENSKKLA
-442 KVNISYSDKLKSLD
+442 KANISYSEKLKSLD
-456 IHKNTRLID
+456 LHKNIRLTD
-465 LTLTYLTACE
+465 LTITYLTACE

-480 KGQKFANEYIIGS
+480 KGQKFANEFIVGS
-493 AKLQKKE
+493 DKLVKKE
-500 VEREVPSDIA
+500 VEREIPSNIA
-510 EEIADSNL
+510 EEIADENL
-518 KAYLLS
+518 KTYLLS

-529 KDGKITADEAAA
+529 KDGKITAAEATAV
-541 ITELNFSGK
+541 TELDFSGK
-550 KVSSIL
+550 KVSSVL
-556 GLEWFVGLRKINA
+556 GLEWFTALKKINA
-569 SNNEIVD
+569 SNNEIVE
-576 FDASVFSRLVTLD
+576 FDATVFSKLVTLN

-596 ALNISGTKCEN
+596 ALDISGTKCDKV
-607 LYASNN
+607 YASNN
-613 QIESFTFKGYDLC
+613 ELESFKFKGYDLE

-633 ELSGIIEFKSQYY
+633 KISGSLQFKYQQY
-646 LSYLNLSDNK
+646 LKYLNVSDNK
-656 LKGIT
+656 LKTLT
-661 CYGLYS
+661 CNGLYS
-667 LADLDIS
+667 LTDLDIS
-674 NNNVQYLNKY
+674 NNDIQYLYNY

-689 LTYCN
+689 LTSCN
-694 YLQNFKANN
+694 ALQNFKANN
-703 FGATYDLAHVLEGK
+703 FGATYGLDTILKYK

-731 ASKTDKIYINI
+731 ASQTTKIYVNI
-742 NMDEDGTTP
+742 NDPKDGTV
-751 LPGTLTNLDVTGAKG
+751 TNIDVTGAKG
-766 LTKVYV
+766 LQKVYV

-777 IEDANFKHD
+777 IKDADFKHD
-786 AGVELVRANK
+786 AGVELVRGND

>member
-53 ENPIDGEIVRAE
+53 ENPIDGETVRAE
-65 SESTWLHDFAA
+65 SEATWLHDFAA

-120 TDPTELSFVGEGEA
+120 TNPTELSFVGEGEA

-173 NESLKE
+173 NEKLTE
-179 RSAEFELHLF
+179 RTAEFELHLF
-189 NSTNVYKLAIKQV
+189 NSTNVYKLAIKQA

-255 AGVELFPNITK
+255 AGIELFPNITK
-266 FKYTTPYSN
+266 FSYTTPYSQM
-275 IKSTVEDIDLSNNKA
+275 KSTVENIDLSNNKA
-290 LTTVQVSN
+290 LTYVKVTN
-298 CKVKTVNLKGLS
+298 NKVKTINLKGLT
-310 EIVELSFNGDT
+310 EIVELNFNSDT
-321 SLRALDLSSCT
+321 ALHALDLSSCA

-338 AFNSGLEAL
+338 AYGSGLEQIDL
-347 DFSKAPKL
+347 SKCPKL
-355 EVATIYGTKLETIDF
+355 EVAAVYNTKVTELDF
-370 SHNPEVSYVN
+370 SNNPELINVL
-380 ADDINT
+380 ADIKT
-386 LKTAIFKNN
+386 LEKVTFKNN
-395 DKLSALTVGGIKL
+395 DKLQTLTVGGINLKT
-408 ESVSGI
+408 VNGI
-414 ENLPGLTELSYS
+414 ESLPGLTDLSYS
-426 YCPSETL
+426 YCPTETL
-433 NLGNAKKLA
+433 TLENSKKLA
-442 KVNISYSDKLKSLD
+442 KANISYSEKLKSLD
-456 IHKNTRLID
+456 LHKNIRLTD
-465 LTLTYLTACE
+465 LTITYLTACE

-480 KGQKFANEYIIGS
+480 KGQKFANEFIVGS
-493 AKLQKKE
+493 DKLVKKE
-500 VEREVPSDIA
+500 VEREIPSNIA
-510 EEIADSNL
+510 EEIADENL
-518 KAYLLS
+518 KTYLLS

-529 KDGKITADEAAA
+529 KDGKITAAEATAV
-541 ITELNFSGK
+541 TELDFSGK
-550 KVSSIL
+550 KVSSVL
-556 GLEWFVGLRKINA
+556 GLEWFTALKKINA
-569 SNNEIVD
+569 SNNEIVE
-576 FDASVFSRLVTLD
+576 FDATVFSKLVTLN

-596 ALNISGTKCEN
+596 ALDISGTKCDKV
-607 LYASNN
+607 YASNN
-613 QIESFTFKGYDLC
+613 ELESFKFKGYDLE

-633 ELSGIIEFKSQYY
+633 KISGSLQFKYQQY
-646 LSYLNLSDNK
+646 LKYLNVSDNK
-656 LKGIT
+656 LKTLT
-661 CYGLYS
+661 CNGLYS
-667 LADLDIS
+667 LTDLDIS
-674 NNNVQYLNKY
+674 NNDIQYLYNY

-689 LTYCN
+689 LTSCN
-694 YLQNFKANN
+694 ALQNFKANN
-703 FGATYDLAHVLEGK
+703 FGATYGLDTVLKYK

-731 ASKTDKIYINI
+731 ASQTTKIYVNI
-742 NMDEDGTTP
+742 NDPKDGTV
-751 LPGTLTNLDVTGAKG
+751 TNIDVTGAKG
-766 LTKVYV
+766 LQKVYV

-777 IEDANFKHD
+777 IKDADFKHD
-786 AGVELVRANK
+786 AGVELVRGND

>member
-32 VVDKEVTVPAT
+32 VVDKAVTVPAT

-53 ENPIDGEIVRAE
+53 ENPIDGETVRAE
-65 SESTWLHDFAA
+65 SEATWLHDFAA

-120 TDPTELSFVGEGEA
+120 TNPTELSFVGEGEA

-179 RSAEFELHLF
+179 RPAEFELHLF
-189 NSTNVYKLAIKQV
+189 NSTNVYKLAIKQA

-255 AGVELFPNITK
+255 AGIELFPNITK
-266 FKYTTPYSN
+266 FKYTTPYSD

-298 CKVKTVNLKGLS
+298 SKVKTVNLKGLS
-310 EIVELSFNGDT
+310 EIVELNFSNDT
-321 SLRALDLSSCT
+321 ALHVLDLSSCA

-380 ADDINT
+380 ADIKT

-395 DKLSALTVGGIKL
+395 DKLSTLTVGGIKL

-414 ENLPGLTELSYS
+414 ENLPALTDLSYS

-433 NLGNAKKLA
+433 NLGNSKKLA
-442 KVNISYSDKLKSLD
+442 KANISYSEKLKSLD
-456 IHKNTRLID
+456 LHRNTRLTD

-480 KGQKFANEYIIGS
+480 KGQKFASEFIIGS
-493 AKLQKKE
+493 DKLQKKE
-500 VEREVPSDIA
+500 VEREIPSDIA
-510 EEIADSNL
+510 EEIVDANL
-518 KAYLLS
+518 KAYLLG

-529 KDGKITADEAAA
+529 KDGKITAAEAEAV
-541 ITELNFSGK
+541 TEVDFSGK
-550 KVSSIL
+550 KVASVA
-556 GLEWFVGLRKINA
+556 GLEWFVNLKKINA
-569 SNNEIVD
+569 SNNDIKE
-576 FDASVFSRLVTLD
+576 FDATVFSKMVTINIANNKVKNLD
-589 VSNNKIK
+589 V
-596 ALNISGTKCEN
+596 SGTKCEN
-607 LYASNN
+607 VYASHNEL
-613 QIESFTFKGYDLC
+613 ESFKFKGYDLVD
-626 YVDLSHN
+626 VDLSN
-633 ELSGIIEFKSQYY
+633 NKLTGSIEFKFHQY
-646 LSYLNLSDNK
+646 LKKLNLSDNG
-656 LKGIT
+656 LQSIT
-661 CYGLYS
+661 CNGLYS
-667 LADLDIS
+667 LEDLDIS
-674 NNNVQYLNKY
+674 NNKLEYLTAGY
-684 ENGLY
+684 DNGLY
-689 LTYCN
+689 LSSCN
-694 YLQNFKANN
+694 ALKNLKANN
-703 FGATYDLAHVLEGK
+703 FGATYGLDSILKYK

-731 ASKTDKIYINI
+731 ASKTTKIYVNI
-742 NMDEDGTTP
+742 NDPKDGTV
-751 LPGTLTNLDVTGAKG
+751 TNIDVTGAKG
-766 LTKVYV
+766 LEKVYV
-772 GAKAV
+772 GAKAI

-786 AGVELVRANK
+786 AGVELVRGND

>member
-32 VVDKEVTVPAT
+32 VVDKEVSVPAT

-53 ENPIDGEIVRAE
+53 ENPIDGETVRAE
-65 SESTWLHDFAA
+65 SEATWLHDFAA

-120 TDPTELSFVGEGEA
+120 TNPTELSFVGEGEA

-160 GAPEAEITFTAAM
+160 GAPEAEITFTAAS
-173 NESLKE
+173 NEKLTE
-179 RSAEFELHLF
+179 RTAEFELHLF
-189 NSTNVYKLAIKQV
+189 NSSNVYKLAVKQA

-211 DPNFKAFML
+211 DQNFKAFML
-220 AAFDKNKD
+220 AAFDKDKD

-240 AIEYDEDNDG
+240 VIEYDEDNDG

-255 AGVELFPNITK
+255 AGIELFPNITK

-290 LTTVQVSN
+290 LTAVQVSS
-298 CKVKTVNLKGLS
+298 CKVKTVNLKGLT
-310 EIVELSFNGDT
+310 EIEELNFSNDT
-321 SLRALDLSSCT
+321 SLYALDLSTCT

-338 AFNSGLEAL
+338 AFNSGLKSL

-370 SHNPEVSYVN
+370 SHNPEVLYVN
-380 ADDINT
+380 ADIKT

-395 DKLSALTVGGIKL
+395 DKLSTLTVGGIKL
-408 ESVSGI
+408 ESISGI
-414 ENLPGLTELSYS
+414 ENLPALTDLNYS

-433 NLGNAKKLA
+433 NFGNSKKLA
-442 KVNISYSDKLKSLD
+442 KLNVSYSEKLKSLD
-456 IHKNTRLID
+456 LHKNTRLTD

-480 KGQKFANEYIIGS
+480 KGQKFASEFIIGS
-493 AKLQKKE
+493 DKLVKKE
-500 VEREVPSDIA
+500 VEREIPSDIA
-510 EEIADSNL
+510 EEIADENL
-518 KAYLLS
+518 KTYLLS

-529 KDGKITADEAAA
+529 KNGKITAAEAEAV
-541 ITELNFSGK
+541 TEVDFSGK

-556 GLEWFVGLRKINA
+556 GLEWFTALKKINA
-569 SNNEIVD
+569 SNNEIVE
-576 FDASVFSRLVTLD
+576 FDATVFSKLVTLN

-596 ALNISGTKCEN
+596 ALDVSGTKCEN
-607 LYASNN
+607 IYASNN
-613 QIESFTFKGYDLC
+613 ELESFKFKGYNLV

-633 ELSGIIEFKSQYY
+633 KISGSLEFKYQSN
-646 LSYLNLSDNK
+646 LKYLNVSDNK
-656 LKGIT
+656 IQALT
-661 CYGLYS
+661 CNQLPS

-674 NNNVQYLNKY
+674 NNNIQYLYNY
-684 ENGLY
+684 DNGLY
-689 LTYCN
+689 LSYCN

-703 FGATYDLAHVLEGK
+703 FGATYGLETALKYK

-731 ASKTDKIYINI
+731 ASKTTKIYINV
-742 NMDEDGTTP
+742 NDPKDGTV
-751 LPGTLTNLDVTGAKG
+751 TNIDVTGAKG
-766 LTKVYV
+766 LEKVYV
-772 GAKAV
+772 GTKAI

-786 AGVELVRANK
+786 AGVELVRGND

>member
-32 VVDKEVTVPAT
+32 VVDKEVSVPAT

-53 ENPIDGEIVRAE
+53 ENPIDGEVVRAE
-65 SESTWLHDFAA
+65 SEATWLHDFAA

-134 LKVKVL
+134 LKVKVI

-160 GAPEAEITFTAAM
+160 GAPEAEITFTAVS
-173 NESLKE
+173 NEKLTE
-179 RSAEFELHLF
+179 RTAEFELHLF
-189 NSTNVYKLAIKQV
+189 NSSNVYKLAVKQA
-202 GAKPVSLIK
+202 GAKPVSLVK

-220 AAFDKNKD
+220 ATFDKDKD

-233 DEMAASG
+233 DEMAVSG
-240 AIEYDEDNDG
+240 VIEFDEDNDG
-250 SVTTF
+250 AVTTF
-255 AGVELFPNITK
+255 AGIELFPNITK
-266 FKYTTPYSN
+266 FSYTTPYSQM
-275 IKSTVEDIDLSNNKA
+275 KSTVEDIDLSNNKA
-290 LTTVQVSN
+290 LTSVKVSN
-298 CKVKTVNLKGLS
+298 NKVKTINLKGLT
-310 EIVELSFNGDT
+310 EIVELGFNGDT
-321 SLRALDLSSCT
+321 ALHALDLSSCA

-380 ADDINT
+380 ADIKT

-395 DKLSALTVGGIKL
+395 DKLSTLTVGGIKL

-414 ENLPGLTELSYS
+414 ENLPGLTDLSYS

-433 NLGNAKKLA
+433 NLGNSKKLA
-442 KVNISYSDKLKSLD
+442 TANISYSDKLKSLD
-456 IHKNTRLID
+456 LHRNSRLTD

-480 KGQKFANEYIIGS
+480 KGQKFANEFIVGS
-493 AKLQKKE
+493 DKLVKKE

-510 EEIADSNL
+510 EEISDANL

-524 VADAD
+524 LADAD

-541 ITELNFSGK
+541 ITELDFSGK

-556 GLEWFVGLRKINA
+556 GLEWFVALKKINA

-576 FDASVFSRLVTLD
+576 FDATGFSKLVTLD

-607 LYASNN
+607 VYASNN
-613 QIESFTFKGYDLC
+613 QIESFVFKGYDLC
-626 YVDLSHN
+626 KVDLSHN
-633 ELSGIIEFKSQYY
+633 NLSGIIEFKYQQY
-646 LSYLNLSDNK
+646 LSNLNLSDNK

-661 CYGLYS
+661 CSGLYS
-667 LADLDIS
+667 LTDLDIS
-674 NNNVQYLNKY
+674 NNNVQYLNGY

-689 LTYCN
+689 LSSCN
-694 YLQNFKANN
+694 ALKNFKANN
-703 FGATYDLAHVLEGK
+703 FGATYGLDSILKYK

-731 ASKTDKIYINI
+731 ASKTTKIYINI
-742 NMDEDGTTP
+742 NDPKDGTV
-751 LPGTLTNLDVTGAKG
+751 TNIDVTGAKG
-766 LTKVYV
+766 LEKVYV
-772 GAKAV
+772 GTKAV

-786 AGVELVRANK
+786 AGVELVRGND

>member
-53 ENPIDGEIVRAE
+53 ENPIDGEAVRAE
-65 SESTWLHDFAA
+65 SEATWLHDFAA

-120 TDPTELSFVGEGEA
+120 TNPTELSFVGEGEA

-189 NSTNVYKLAIKQV
+189 NSTNVYKLAIKQA

-240 AIEYDEDNDG
+240 VIEYDEENDG

-255 AGVELFPNITK
+255 AGIELFSNITK

-298 CKVKTVNLKGLS
+298 YKVKTVNLKGLS
-310 EIVELSFNGDT
+310 EIVELNFSNDT
-321 SLRALDLSSCT
+321 ALHALDLSSCA

-355 EVATIYGTKLETIDF
+355 EVATIYGTKLESIDF
-370 SHNPEVSYVN
+370 SHNPELVSVN
-380 ADDINT
+380 ADIKT

-395 DKLSALTVGGIKL
+395 DKLSALTVGGVSM

-414 ENLPGLTELSYS
+414 ENLPALTELSYS

-433 NLGNAKKLA
+433 NLGNSKKLA
-442 KVNISYSDKLKSLD
+442 KANISYSDKLKSLD
-456 IHKNTRLID
+456 LHKNTRLTD
-465 LTLTYLTACE
+465 LTITYLTACE

-480 KGQKFANEYIIGS
+480 KGQKFANEFIIGS
-493 AKLQKKE
+493 DKLQKKE
-500 VEREVPSDIA
+500 VEREIPSDIA
-510 EEIADSNL
+510 EEIVDANL
-518 KAYLLS
+518 KAYLLG

-529 KDGKITADEAAA
+529 KDGKITAAEAEKV
-541 ITELNFSGK
+541 TEVDFSGK

-556 GLEWFVGLRKINA
+556 GLEWFTALKKINA
-569 SNNEIVD
+569 SNNEIAE
-576 FDASVFSRLVTLD
+576 FDATVFSKLVTLN

-596 ALNISGTKCEN
+596 ALDVSGTKCEN
-607 LYASNN
+607 IYASNN
-613 QIESFTFKGYDLC
+613 ELGSFKFKGYDLV

-633 ELSGIIEFKSQYY
+633 KISGSIEFKYQ
-646 LSYLNLSDNK
+646 SYLKYLNVSDNK
-656 LKGIT
+656 IQALT
-661 CYGLYS
+661 CNGLYS

-674 NNNVQYLNKY
+674 NNNIQYEYKN

-689 LTYCN
+689 LTSCN

-703 FGATYDLAHVLEGK
+703 FGATYGLETILK
-717 NQLKTVELKGVDFS
+717 YKDQLKTVELKGVDFS
-731 ASKTDKIYINI
+731 ASKTTKIYINI
-742 NMDEDGTTP
+742 NDPKDGTV
-751 LPGTLTNLDVTGAKG
+751 TNIDVTGAKG
-766 LTKVYV
+766 LQKVYV

-777 IEDANFKHD
+777 IKDADFKHD
-786 AGVELVRANK
+786 AGVELVRGND

>member
-53 ENPIDGEIVRAE
+53 ENPIDGETVRAE
-65 SESTWLHDFAA
+65 SEATWLHDFAA

-82 FSFDQNFE
+82 FSFDQNLE

-120 TDPTELSFVGEGEA
+120 TNPTELSFVGEGEA

-189 NSTNVYKLAIKQV
+189 NSTNVYKLAIKQA

-240 AIEYDEDNDG
+240 VIEYDEDNDG
-250 SVTTF
+250 SVSTF

-290 LTTVQVSN
+290 LTIVQVSN
-298 CKVKTVNLKGLS
+298 YKVKTINLKGLK
-310 EIVELSFNGDT
+310 EIEELNFSNDT
-321 SLRALDLSSCT
+321 ALHALDLSSCT

-338 AFNSGLEAL
+338 AFNSGLESL
-347 DFSKAPKL
+347 DFSKASKL

-370 SHNPEVSYVN
+370 SNNPELIKVYASPMKN
-380 ADDINT
+380 
-386 LKTAIFKNN
+386 LKSATFKGN
-395 DKLSALTVGGIKL
+395 DKLSVL
-408 ESVSGI
+408 ELGCINLQTVSGI

-426 YCPSETL
+426 YCPTESL
-433 NLGNAKKLA
+433 NLGNSKKLA
-442 KVNISYSDKLKSLD
+442 KANVSYSEKLKSLD
-456 IHKNTRLID
+456 VHKNTHLTD
-465 LTLTYLTACE
+465 LTLTYLTECE

-480 KGQKFANEYIIGS
+480 KGQVFSNYFVVGS
-493 AKLQKKE
+493 DKLQKKE

-510 EEIADSNL
+510 EEISDANL

-529 KDGKITADEAAA
+529 KDGKITIDEASKV
-541 ITELNFSGK
+541 TEVNFAGK
-550 KVSSIL
+550 SVASVT
-556 GLEWFVGLRKINA
+556 GLEWFSALKKIDASNNSITVFDVSGFSSLKSLVVANNKIKEINSTSKWLEVVDA
-569 SNNEIVD
+569 SNNELE
-576 FDASVFSRLVTLD
+576 SFSY
-589 VSNNKIK
+589 K
-596 ALNISGTKCEN
+596 GTN
-607 LYASNN
+607 LYKVN
-613 QIESFTFKGYDLC
+613 
-626 YVDLSHN
+626 LSKN
-633 ELSGIIEFKSQYY
+633 KLSGSISFKYQSN
-646 LSYLNLSDNK
+646 LETLNLADNK
-656 LKGIT
+656 LQQIE
-661 CYGLYS
+661 CNGLYY
-667 LADLDIS
+667 LTDLDIS
-674 NNNVQYLNKY
+674 NNNVQYEVGN

-689 LTYCN
+689 LTSCN
-694 YLQNFKANN
+694 ALKNFKANN
-703 FGATYDLAHVLEGK
+703 FGATYGLETI
-717 NQLKTVELKGVDFS
+717 LKYKPNLVNVELKGVDFS
-731 ASKTDKIYINI
+731 ASKTTKILINV
-742 NMDEDGTTP
+742 NDP
-751 LPGTLTNLDVTGAKG
+751 KNGTLKNLDVTGAKG
-766 LTKVYV
+766 LQKVYV
-772 GAKAV
+772 GAKAI

-786 AGVELVRANK
+786 AGVELVRGND

>member
-53 ENPIDGEIVRAE
+53 ENPIDGETVRAE
-65 SESTWLHDFAA
+65 SEATWLHDFAA

-120 TDPTELSFVGEGEA
+120 TNPTELSFVGEGEA

-189 NSTNVYKLAIKQV
+189 NSTNVYKLAIKQA

-255 AGVELFPNITK
+255 AGIELFPNITK
-266 FKYTTPYSN
+266 FSYTTPYSQM
-275 IKSTVEDIDLSNNKA
+275 KSTVENIDLSNNKA
-290 LTTVQVSN
+290 LTYVKVTN
-298 CKVKTVNLKGLS
+298 NKVKTINLKGLT
-310 EIVELSFNGDT
+310 EIVELNFNSDT
-321 SLRALDLSSCT
+321 ALHALDLSSCA

-338 AFNSGLEAL
+338 AYGSGLEQIDL
-347 DFSKAPKL
+347 SKCPKL
-355 EVATIYGTKLETIDF
+355 EVAAVYNTKVTELDF
-370 SHNPEVSYVN
+370 SNNPELINVL
-380 ADDINT
+380 ADIKT
-386 LKTAIFKNN
+386 LEKVTFKNN
-395 DKLSALTVGGIKL
+395 DKLQTLTVGGINLKT
-408 ESVSGI
+408 VNGI
-414 ENLPGLTELSYS
+414 ESLPGLTDLSYS
-426 YCPSETL
+426 YCPTETL
-433 NLGNAKKLA
+433 TLENSKKLA
-442 KVNISYSDKLKSLD
+442 KANISYSEKLKSLD
-456 IHKNTRLID
+456 LHKNIRLTD
-465 LTLTYLTACE
+465 LTITYLTACE

-480 KGQKFANEYIIGS
+480 KGQKFANEFIVGS
-493 AKLQKKE
+493 DKLVKKE
-500 VEREVPSDIA
+500 VEREIPSNIA
-510 EEIADSNL
+510 EEIADENL
-518 KAYLLS
+518 KTYLLS

-529 KDGKITADEAAA
+529 KDGKITAAEATAV
-541 ITELNFSGK
+541 TELDFSGK
-550 KVSSIL
+550 KVSSVL
-556 GLEWFVGLRKINA
+556 GLEWFTALKKINA
-569 SNNEIVD
+569 SNNEIVE
-576 FDASVFSRLVTLD
+576 FDATVFSKLVTLN

-596 ALNISGTKCEN
+596 ALDISGTKCDKV
-607 LYASNN
+607 YASNN
-613 QIESFTFKGYDLC
+613 ELESFKFKGYDLE

-633 ELSGIIEFKSQYY
+633 KISGSLQFKYQQY
-646 LSYLNLSDNK
+646 LKYLNVSDNK
-656 LKGIT
+656 LKTLT
-661 CYGLYS
+661 CNGLYS
-667 LADLDIS
+667 LTDLDIS
-674 NNNVQYLNKY
+674 NNDIQYLYNY

-689 LTYCN
+689 LTSCN
-694 YLQNFKANN
+694 ALQNFKANN
-703 FGATYDLAHVLEGK
+703 FGATYGLDTILKYK

-731 ASKTDKIYINI
+731 ASQTTKIYVNI
-742 NMDEDGTTP
+742 NDPKDGTV
-751 LPGTLTNLDVTGAKG
+751 TNIDVTGAKG
-766 LTKVYV
+766 LQKVYV

-777 IEDANFKHD
+777 IKDADFKHD
-786 AGVELVRANK
+786 AGVELVRGND

>member
-32 VVDKEVTVPAT
+32 VVDKEVSVPAT

-53 ENPIDGEIVRAE
+53 ENPIDGEVVRAE
-65 SESTWLHDFAA
+65 SEATWLHDFAA

-189 NSTNVYKLAIKQV
+189 NSTNVYKLAIKQA
-202 GAKPVSLIK
+202 GAKPVSLVK

-220 AAFDKNKD
+220 ATFDKDKD

-240 AIEYDEDNDG
+240 VIEYDEDNDG

-255 AGVELFPNITK
+255 AGIELFSNITK
-266 FKYTTPYSN
+266 FSFTAPYSQ

-290 LTTVQVSN
+290 LTSVKVSN
-298 CKVKTVNLKGLS
+298 NKVKTVNLKGLA
-310 EIVELSFNGDT
+310 EIVELNFNSDT
-321 SLRALDLSSCT
+321 ALHALDLSSCA

-338 AFNSGLEAL
+338 AFGSGLEQI
-347 DFSKAPKL
+347 DFSKCPKL
-355 EVATIYGTKLETIDF
+355 EVATVYNTKVTELDF
-370 SHNPEVSYVN
+370 SNNPEVLTIM
-380 ADDINT
+380 ADIKT
-386 LKTAIFKNN
+386 LEKVTFKNN
-395 DKLSALTVGGIKL
+395 DKLQSLTVGGINLKT
-408 ESVSGI
+408 VNGI
-414 ENLPGLTELSYS
+414 ESLPGLTDLTYT
-426 YCPSETL
+426 YCPTETL
-433 NLGNAKKLA
+433 TLENSKKLA
-442 KVNISYSDKLKSLD
+442 KANISYSEKLKTLD
-456 IHKNTRLID
+456 LHKNIRLTD
-465 LTLTYLTACE
+465 LTITYLTACE

-480 KGQKFANEYIIGS
+480 KGQKFANEFIVGS
-493 AKLQKKE
+493 DKLVKKE
-500 VEREVPSDIA
+500 VEREIPSNIV
-510 EEIADSNL
+510 EEIADENL
-518 KAYLLS
+518 KTYLLS

-529 KDGKITADEAAA
+529 KDGKITAAEAEKV
-541 ITELNFSGK
+541 TEVDFSGK
-550 KVSSIL
+550 KVSSII
-556 GLEWFVGLRKINA
+556 GLEWFTALKKLNA

-576 FDASVFSRLVTLD
+576 FDATVFSKLVTLD

-596 ALNISGTKCEN
+596 ALDVSGTKCEN
-607 LYASNN
+607 VYASNN
-613 QIESFTFKGYDLC
+613 QLESFAFKGYDLC
-626 YVDLSHN
+626 KVDLSHN
-633 ELSGIIEFKSQYY
+633 NLSGIIEFKYQSY

-661 CYGLYS
+661 CSGLYS

-674 NNNVQYLNKY
+674 NNNVQYLNGY

-689 LTYCN
+689 LSSCN

-703 FGATYDLAHVLEGK
+703 FGATYDLAIVLKGK

-742 NMDEDGTTP
+742 NTDKA
-751 LPGTLTNLDVTGAKG
+751 GTLTNLDVTGAKG

-786 AGVELVRANK
+786 AGVELVRADE

>member
-53 ENPIDGEIVRAE
+53 ENPIDGETVRAE
-65 SESTWLHDFAA
+65 SEATWLHDFAA

-120 TDPTELSFVGEGEA
+120 TNPTELSFVGEGEA

-173 NESLKE
+173 NEKLTE
-179 RSAEFELHLF
+179 RTAEFELHLF
-189 NSTNVYKLAIKQV
+189 NSTNVYKLAIKQA

-233 DEMAASG
+233 DEMASSG

-255 AGVELFPNITK
+255 AGIELFPNITK
-266 FKYTTPYSN
+266 FSYTTPYSQM
-275 IKSTVEDIDLSNNKA
+275 KSTVENIDLSNNKA
-290 LTTVQVSN
+290 LTYVKVTN
-298 CKVKTVNLKGLS
+298 NKVKTINLKGLT
-310 EIVELSFNGDT
+310 EIVELNFNSDT
-321 SLRALDLSSCT
+321 ALHALDLSSCA

-338 AFNSGLEAL
+338 AYGSGLEQIDL
-347 DFSKAPKL
+347 SKCPKL
-355 EVATIYGTKLETIDF
+355 EVAAVYNTKVTELDF
-370 SHNPEVSYVN
+370 SNNPELINVL
-380 ADDINT
+380 ADIKT
-386 LKTAIFKNN
+386 LEKVTFKNN
-395 DKLSALTVGGIKL
+395 DKLQTLTVGGINLKT
-408 ESVSGI
+408 VNGI
-414 ENLPGLTELSYS
+414 ESLPGLTDLSYS
-426 YCPSETL
+426 YCPTETL
-433 NLGNAKKLA
+433 TLENSKKLA
-442 KVNISYSDKLKSLD
+442 KANISYSEKLKSLD
-456 IHKNTRLID
+456 LHKNIRLTD
-465 LTLTYLTACE
+465 LTITYLTACE

-480 KGQKFANEYIIGS
+480 KGQKFANEFIVGS
-493 AKLQKKE
+493 DKLVKKE
-500 VEREVPSDIA
+500 VEREIPSNIA
-510 EEIADSNL
+510 EEIADENL
-518 KAYLLS
+518 KTYLLS

-529 KDGKITADEAAA
+529 KDGKITAAEATAV
-541 ITELNFSGK
+541 TELDFSGK
-550 KVSSIL
+550 KVSSVL
-556 GLEWFVGLRKINA
+556 GLEWFTALKRINA
-569 SNNEIVD
+569 SNNEIVE
-576 FDASVFSRLVTLD
+576 FDATVFSKLVTLN

-596 ALNISGTKCEN
+596 ALDISGTKCDKV
-607 LYASNN
+607 YASNN
-613 QIESFTFKGYDLC
+613 ELESFKFKGYDLE

-633 ELSGIIEFKSQYY
+633 KISGSLQFKYQQY
-646 LSYLNLSDNK
+646 LKYLNVSDNK
-656 LKGIT
+656 LKTLT
-661 CYGLYS
+661 CNGLYS
-667 LADLDIS
+667 LTDLDIS
-674 NNNVQYLNKY
+674 NNDIQYLYNY

-689 LTYCN
+689 LTSCN
-694 YLQNFKANN
+694 ALQNFKANN
-703 FGATYDLAHVLEGK
+703 FGATYGLDTILKYK

-731 ASKTDKIYINI
+731 ASQTTKIYVNI
-742 NMDEDGTTP
+742 NDPKDGTV
-751 LPGTLTNLDVTGAKG
+751 TNIDVTGAKG
-766 LTKVYV
+766 LQKVYV

-777 IEDANFKHD
+777 IKDADFKHD
-786 AGVELVRANK
+786 AGVELVRGND

>member
-53 ENPIDGEIVRAE
+53 ENPIDGETVRAE
-65 SESTWLHDFAA
+65 SEATWLHDFAA

-120 TDPTELSFVGEGEA
+120 TNPTELSFVGEGEA

-189 NSTNVYKLAIKQV
+189 NSTNVYKLAIKQA

-240 AIEYDEDNDG
+240 VIEYDEDNDG

-290 LTTVQVSN
+290 LTAVQVSN
-298 CKVKTVNLKGLS
+298 YKVKTVNLKGLS
-310 EIVELSFNGDT
+310 EIVELNFSNDT
-321 SLRALDLSSCT
+321 ALHALDLSSCA
-332 KLKEFR
+332 KLEEFR
-338 AFNSGLEAL
+338 AFNSGLEVL

-355 EVATIYGTKLETIDF
+355 KVATIYGTKLESLDV
-370 SHNPEVSYVN
+370 SHNPELETLYAGTMKN
-380 ADDINT
+380 
-386 LKTAIFKNN
+386 LKTVVFKNN
-395 DKLSALTVGGIKL
+395 DKLSTL
-408 ESVSGI
+408 EIGEINVEKVSGI
-414 ENLPGLTELSYS
+414 ENLPGLTNLTYY

-433 NLGNAKKLA
+433 NLGNSKKLA
-442 KVNISYSDKLKSLD
+442 KANISYGDKLKSLD
-456 IHKNTRLID
+456 LHKNARLTD
-465 LTLTYLTACE
+465 LTLTYLESFTT
-475 ELIIY
+475 LITY
-480 KGQKFANEYIIGS
+480 KGQKFSSFFTAGLGDWKTE
-493 AKLQKKE
+493 E

-510 EEIADSNL
+510 AEIDDANL

-529 KDGKITADEAAA
+529 KDGKITAAEAEKV
-541 ITELNFSGK
+541 TEVDFSGK

-556 GLEWFVGLRKINA
+556 GLEWFTALKKINA

-576 FDASVFSRLVTLD
+576 FDATVFSKLVTLN

-596 ALNISGTKCEN
+596 ALDVSGTKCEN
-607 LYASNN
+607 IYASNN
-613 QIESFTFKGYDLC
+613 ELESFKFKGYDLV

-633 ELSGIIEFKSQYY
+633 KISGSIEFKYQ
-646 LSYLNLSDNK
+646 SYLKYLNVSDNK
-656 LKGIT
+656 IQALT
-661 CYGLYS
+661 CNGLYS

-674 NNNVQYLNKY
+674 NNNIQYEYKN

-689 LTYCN
+689 LTSCN

-703 FGATYDLAHVLEGK
+703 FGATYGLETILKYK

-731 ASKTDKIYINI
+731 ASKTTKIYINV
-742 NMDEDGTTP
+742 NDPKDGTV
-751 LPGTLTNLDVTGAKG
+751 TNIDVTGAKG
-766 LTKVYV
+766 LQKVYV
-772 GAKAV
+772 GAKAI

-786 AGVELVRANK
+786 AGVELVRGND

>member
-32 VVDKEVTVPAT
+32 VVDKEVSVPAT

-53 ENPIDGEIVRAE
+53 ENPIDGETVRAE
-65 SESTWLHDFAA
+65 SEATWLHDFAA

-120 TDPTELSFVGEGEA
+120 TNPTELSFVGEGEA
-134 LKVKVL
+134 LKVKVI

-160 GAPEAEITFTAAM
+160 GAPEAEITFTAAS
-173 NESLKE
+173 NEKLTE
-179 RSAEFELHLF
+179 RTAEFELHLF
-189 NSTNVYKLAIKQV
+189 NSSNVYKLAVKQA
-202 GAKPVSLIK
+202 GAKPVSLVK

-220 AAFDKNKD
+220 ATFDKDKD

-233 DEMAASG
+233 DEMAVSG
-240 AIEYDEDNDG
+240 VIEFDEDNDG
-250 SVTTF
+250 AVTTF
-255 AGVELFPNITK
+255 AGIELFPNITK
-266 FKYTTPYSN
+266 FSYTTPYSQM
-275 IKSTVEDIDLSNNKA
+275 KSTVEDIDLSNNKA
-290 LTTVQVSN
+290 LTSVKVSN
-298 CKVKTVNLKGLS
+298 NKVKTINLKGLT
-310 EIVELSFNGDT
+310 EIVELGFNGDT
-321 SLRALDLSSCT
+321 ALHALDLSSCA

-380 ADDINT
+380 ADIKT

-395 DKLSALTVGGIKL
+395 DKLSTLTVGGIKL

-414 ENLPGLTELSYS
+414 ENLPGLTDLSYS

-433 NLGNAKKLA
+433 NLGNSKKLA
-442 KVNISYSDKLKSLD
+442 TANISYSDKLKSLD
-456 IHKNTRLID
+456 LHRNSRLTD

-480 KGQKFANEYIIGS
+480 KGQKFANEFIVGS
-493 AKLQKKE
+493 DKLVKKE

-510 EEIADSNL
+510 EEISDANL

-524 VADAD
+524 LADAD

-541 ITELNFSGK
+541 ITELDFSGK

-556 GLEWFVGLRKINA
+556 GLEWFVALKKINA

-576 FDASVFSRLVTLD
+576 FDATGFSKLVTLD

-607 LYASNN
+607 VYASNN
-613 QIESFTFKGYDLC
+613 QIESFVFKGYDLC
-626 YVDLSHN
+626 KVDLSHN
-633 ELSGIIEFKSQYY
+633 NLSGIIEFKYQQY
-646 LSYLNLSDNK
+646 LSNLNLSDNK

-661 CYGLYS
+661 CSGLYS
-667 LADLDIS
+667 LTDLDIS
-674 NNNVQYLNKY
+674 NNNVQYLNGY

-689 LTYCN
+689 LSSCN
-694 YLQNFKANN
+694 ALKNFKANN
-703 FGATYDLAHVLEGK
+703 FGATYGLDTVLKYK

-731 ASKTDKIYINI
+731 ASKTTKIYINI
-742 NMDEDGTTP
+742 NDPKDGTV
-751 LPGTLTNLDVTGAKG
+751 TNIDVTGAKG
-766 LTKVYV
+766 LEKVYV
-772 GAKAV
+772 GTKAV

-786 AGVELVRANK
+786 AGVELVRGND

>member
-53 ENPIDGEIVRAE
+53 ENPIDGETVRAE
-65 SESTWLHDFAA
+65 SEATWLHDFAA

-120 TDPTELSFVGEGEA
+120 TNPTELSFVGEGEA

-189 NSTNVYKLAIKQV
+189 NSTNVYKLAIKQA

-255 AGVELFPNITK
+255 AGIELFPNITK
-266 FKYTTPYSN
+266 FKYTTPYSD

-298 CKVKTVNLKGLS
+298 CKVKTVNLKGLA

-321 SLRALDLSSCT
+321 ALHALDLSSCA

-338 AFNSGLEAL
+338 AYNSGLEAL

-355 EVATIYGTKLETIDF
+355 EVATIYGTKLEAIDF

-380 ADDINT
+380 ADIKT

-395 DKLSALTVGGIKL
+395 DKLATLTVGGIKL

-414 ENLPGLTELSYS
+414 ENLPGLTDLSYS

-433 NLGNAKKLA
+433 NLGNSKKLA
-442 KVNISYSDKLKSLD
+442 TANISHSDKLKSLD
-456 IHKNTRLID
+456 LHKNSRLTD
-465 LTLTYLTACE
+465 LTIMYLTACE

-480 KGQKFANEYIIGS
+480 KGQKFANEFIIGS
-493 AKLQKKE
+493 DKLVKKE

-510 EEIADSNL
+510 EEIADENL

-529 KDGKITADEAAA
+529 KDGKITAAEAAA
-541 ITELNFSGK
+541 VTEVDFSGK

-556 GLEWFVGLRKINA
+556 GLEWFTALKKINA
-569 SNNEIVD
+569 SNNEIAE
-576 FDASVFSRLVTLD
+576 FDATVFSKLVTLN

-596 ALNISGTKCEN
+596 ALDVSGTKCEN
-607 LYASNN
+607 IYASNN
-613 QIESFTFKGYDLC
+613 QLESFKNKGYDLV

-633 ELSGIIEFKSQYY
+633 KISGSLEFKFQ
-646 LSYLNLSDNK
+646 SYLKYLNVSDNK
-656 LKGIT
+656 IQALT
-661 CYGLYS
+661 CSQLPS

-674 NNNVQYLNKY
+674 NNNIQYLYNY
-684 ENGLY
+684 DNGLY
-689 LTYCN
+689 LSYCN

-703 FGATYDLAHVLEGK
+703 FGATYGLATVLKGK

-742 NMDEDGTTP
+742 NTDKA
-751 LPGTLTNLDVTGAKG
+751 GTLTNLDVTGAKG

-786 AGVELVRANK
+786 AGVELVRADE

>member
-32 VVDKEVTVPAT
+32 VVDKEVSVPAT

-53 ENPIDGEIVRAE
+53 ENPIDGETVRAE
-65 SESTWLHDFAA
+65 SEATWLHDFAA

-120 TDPTELSFVGEGEA
+120 TNPTELSFVGEGEA

-173 NESLKE
+173 NEKLTE
-179 RSAEFELHLF
+179 RTAEFELHLF
-189 NSTNVYKLAIKQV
+189 NSTNVYKLAIKQA

-255 AGVELFPNITK
+255 AGIELFPNITK
-266 FKYTTPYSN
+266 FSYTTPYSQM
-275 IKSTVEDIDLSNNKA
+275 KSTVENIDLSNNKA
-290 LTTVQVSN
+290 LTYVKVTN
-298 CKVKTVNLKGLS
+298 NKVKTINLKGLT
-310 EIVELSFNGDT
+310 EIVELNFNSDT
-321 SLRALDLSSCT
+321 ALHALDLSSCA

-338 AFNSGLEAL
+338 AYGSGLEQIDL
-347 DFSKAPKL
+347 SKCPKL
-355 EVATIYGTKLETIDF
+355 EVAAVYNTKVTELDF
-370 SHNPEVSYVN
+370 SNNPELINVL
-380 ADDINT
+380 ADIKT
-386 LKTAIFKNN
+386 LEKVTFKNN
-395 DKLSALTVGGIKL
+395 DKLQTLTVGGINLKT
-408 ESVSGI
+408 VNGI
-414 ENLPGLTELSYS
+414 ESLPGLTDLSYS
-426 YCPSETL
+426 YCPTETL
-433 NLGNAKKLA
+433 TLENSKKLA
-442 KVNISYSDKLKSLD
+442 KANISYSEKLKSLD
-456 IHKNTRLID
+456 LHKNIRLTD
-465 LTLTYLTACE
+465 LTITYLTACE

-480 KGQKFANEYIIGS
+480 KGQKFANEFIVGS
-493 AKLQKKE
+493 DKLVKKE
-500 VEREVPSDIA
+500 VEREIPSNIA
-510 EEIADSNL
+510 EEIADENL
-518 KAYLLS
+518 KTYLLS

-529 KDGKITADEAAA
+529 KDGKITAAEATAV
-541 ITELNFSGK
+541 TELDFSGK
-550 KVSSIL
+550 KVSSVL
-556 GLEWFVGLRKINA
+556 GLEWFTALKKINA
-569 SNNEIVD
+569 SNNEIVE
-576 FDASVFSRLVTLD
+576 FDATVFSKLVTLN

-596 ALNISGTKCEN
+596 ALDISGTKCDKV
-607 LYASNN
+607 YASNN
-613 QIESFTFKGYDLC
+613 ELESFKFKGYDLE

-633 ELSGIIEFKSQYY
+633 KISGSLQFKYQQY
-646 LSYLNLSDNK
+646 LKYLNVSDNK
-656 LKGIT
+656 LKTLT
-661 CYGLYS
+661 CNGLYS
-667 LADLDIS
+667 LTDLDIS
-674 NNNVQYLNKY
+674 NNDIQYLYNY

-689 LTYCN
+689 LTSCN
-694 YLQNFKANN
+694 ALQNFKANN
-703 FGATYDLAHVLEGK
+703 FGATYGLDTILKYK

-731 ASKTDKIYINI
+731 ASQTTKIYVNI
-742 NMDEDGTTP
+742 NDPKDGTV
-751 LPGTLTNLDVTGAKG
+751 TNIDVTGAKG
-766 LTKVYV
+766 LQKVYV

-777 IEDANFKHD
+777 IKDADFKHD
-786 AGVELVRANK
+786 AGVELVRGND

>member
-53 ENPIDGEIVRAE
+53 ENPIDGETVRAE
-65 SESTWLHDFAA
+65 SEATWLHDFAA

-120 TDPTELSFVGEGEA
+120 TNPTELSFVGEGEA

-189 NSTNVYKLAIKQV
+189 NSTNVYKLAIKQA

-255 AGVELFPNITK
+255 AGIELFPNITK

-298 CKVKTVNLKGLS
+298 YKVKTVNLKGLS
-310 EIVELSFNGDT
+310 EIVELNFSNDT
-321 SLRALDLSSCT
+321 ALHALDLSSCA

-370 SHNPEVSYVN
+370 SHNPEVLSVN
-380 ADDINT
+380 ADIKT

-395 DKLSALTVGGIKL
+395 DKLSTLTVGSIKL
-408 ESVSGI
+408 ESISGI
-414 ENLPGLTELSYS
+414 ENLPGLTDLTYT
-426 YCPSETL
+426 YCPTETL
-433 NLGNAKKLA
+433 TLENSKKLA
-442 KVNISYSDKLKSLD
+442 KANISYSEKLKTLD
-456 IHKNTRLID
+456 LHKNIRLTD

-480 KGQKFANEYIIGS
+480 KGQKFANEFIVGS
-493 AKLQKKE
+493 DKLVKKE
-500 VEREVPSDIA
+500 VEREIPSNIV
-510 EEIADSNL
+510 EEIADENL
-518 KAYLLS
+518 KTYLLS

-529 KDGKITADEAAA
+529 KDGKITAAEAEKV
-541 ITELNFSGK
+541 TEVDFSGK

-556 GLEWFVGLRKINA
+556 GLEWFTALKKINA
-569 SNNEIVD
+569 SNNEIAE
-576 FDASVFSRLVTLD
+576 FDATVFSKLVTLN

-596 ALNISGTKCEN
+596 ALDVSGTKCEN
-607 LYASNN
+607 IYASNN
-613 QIESFTFKGYDLC
+613 ELESFKFKGYDLV

-633 ELSGIIEFKSQYY
+633 KISGSIEFKYQ
-646 LSYLNLSDNK
+646 SYLKYLNVSDNK
-656 LKGIT
+656 IQALT
-661 CYGLYS
+661 CNGLYS

-674 NNNVQYLNKY
+674 NNNIQYEYKN

-689 LTYCN
+689 LTSCN

-703 FGATYDLAHVLEGK
+703 FGATYGLETILKYK

-731 ASKTDKIYINI
+731 ASKTTKIYVNI
-742 NMDEDGTTP
+742 NDPKDGTV
-751 LPGTLTNLDVTGAKG
+751 TNIDVTGAKG
-766 LTKVYV
+766 LQKVYV

-777 IEDANFKHD
+777 IKDADFKHD
-786 AGVELVRANK
+786 AGVELVRGND

>member
-53 ENPIDGEIVRAE
+53 ENPIDGETVRAE
-65 SESTWLHDFAA
+65 SEATWLHDFAA

-120 TDPTELSFVGEGEA
+120 TNPTELSFVGEGEA

-173 NESLKE
+173 NEKLTE
-179 RSAEFELHLF
+179 RTAEFELHLF
-189 NSTNVYKLAIKQV
+189 NSTNVYKLAIKQA

-255 AGVELFPNITK
+255 AGIELFPNITK
-266 FKYTTPYSN
+266 FSYTTPYSQM
-275 IKSTVEDIDLSNNKA
+275 KSTVENIDLSNNKA
-290 LTTVQVSN
+290 LTYVKVTN
-298 CKVKTVNLKGLS
+298 NKVKTINLKGLT
-310 EIVELSFNGDT
+310 EIVELNFNSDT
-321 SLRALDLSSCT
+321 ALHALDLSSCA

-338 AFNSGLEAL
+338 AYGSGLEQIDL
-347 DFSKAPKL
+347 SKCPKL
-355 EVATIYGTKLETIDF
+355 EVAAVYNTKVTELDF
-370 SHNPEVSYVN
+370 SNNPELINVL
-380 ADDINT
+380 ADIKT
-386 LKTAIFKNN
+386 LEKVTFKNN
-395 DKLSALTVGGIKL
+395 DKLQTLTVGGINLKT
-408 ESVSGI
+408 VNGI
-414 ENLPGLTELSYS
+414 ESLSGLTDLSYS
-426 YCPSETL
+426 YCPTETL
-433 NLGNAKKLA
+433 TLENSKKLA
-442 KVNISYSDKLKSLD
+442 KANISYSEKLKSLD
-456 IHKNTRLID
+456 LHKNIRLTD
-465 LTLTYLTACE
+465 LTITYLTACE

-480 KGQKFANEYIIGS
+480 KGQKFANEFIVGS
-493 AKLQKKE
+493 DKLVKKE
-500 VEREVPSDIA
+500 VEREIPSNIA
-510 EEIADSNL
+510 EEIADENL
-518 KAYLLS
+518 KTYLLS

-529 KDGKITADEAAA
+529 KDGKITAAEATAV
-541 ITELNFSGK
+541 TELDFSGK
-550 KVSSIL
+550 KVSSVL
-556 GLEWFVGLRKINA
+556 GLEWFTALKKINA
-569 SNNEIVD
+569 SNNEIVE
-576 FDASVFSRLVTLD
+576 FDATVFSKLVTLN

-596 ALNISGTKCEN
+596 ALDISGTKCDKV
-607 LYASNN
+607 YASNN
-613 QIESFTFKGYDLC
+613 ELESFKFKGYDLE

-633 ELSGIIEFKSQYY
+633 KISGSLQFKYQQY
-646 LSYLNLSDNK
+646 LKYLNVSDNK
-656 LKGIT
+656 LKTLT
-661 CYGLYS
+661 CNGLYS
-667 LADLDIS
+667 LTDLDIS
-674 NNNVQYLNKY
+674 NNDIQYLYNY

-689 LTYCN
+689 LTSCN
-694 YLQNFKANN
+694 ALQNFKANN
-703 FGATYDLAHVLEGK
+703 FGATYGLDTILKYK

-731 ASKTDKIYINI
+731 ASQTTKIYVNI
-742 NMDEDGTTP
+742 NDPKDGTV
-751 LPGTLTNLDVTGAKG
+751 TNIDVTGAKG
-766 LTKVYV
+766 LQKVYV

-777 IEDANFKHD
+777 IKDADFKHD
-786 AGVELVRANK
+786 AGVELVRGND

>member
-65 SESTWLHDFAA
+65 SEATWLHDFAA

-120 TDPTELSFVGEGEA
+120 TNPTELSFVGEGEA

-173 NESLKE
+173 NEKLTE
-179 RSAEFELHLF
+179 RTAEFELHLF
-189 NSTNVYKLAIKQV
+189 NSTNVYKLAIKQA

-255 AGVELFPNITK
+255 AGIELFPNITK
-266 FKYTTPYSN
+266 FSYTTPYSQM
-275 IKSTVEDIDLSNNKA
+275 KSTVENIDLSNNKA
-290 LTTVQVSN
+290 LTYVKVTN
-298 CKVKTVNLKGLS
+298 NKVKTINLKGLT
-310 EIVELSFNGDT
+310 EIVELNFNSDT
-321 SLRALDLSSCT
+321 ALHALDLSSCA

-338 AFNSGLEAL
+338 AYGSGLEQIDL
-347 DFSKAPKL
+347 SKCPKL
-355 EVATIYGTKLETIDF
+355 EVAAVYNTKVTELDF
-370 SHNPEVSYVN
+370 SNNPELINVL
-380 ADDINT
+380 ADIKT
-386 LKTAIFKNN
+386 LEKVTFKNN
-395 DKLSALTVGGIKL
+395 DKLQTLTVGGINLKT
-408 ESVSGI
+408 VNGI
-414 ENLPGLTELSYS
+414 ESLPGLTDLSYS
-426 YCPSETL
+426 YCPTETL
-433 NLGNAKKLA
+433 TLENSKKLA
-442 KVNISYSDKLKSLD
+442 KANISYSEKLKSLD
-456 IHKNTRLID
+456 LHKNIRLTD
-465 LTLTYLTACE
+465 LTITYLTACE

-480 KGQKFANEYIIGS
+480 KGQKFANEFIVGS
-493 AKLQKKE
+493 DKLVKKE
-500 VEREVPSDIA
+500 VEREIPSNIA
-510 EEIADSNL
+510 EEIADENL
-518 KAYLLS
+518 KTYLLS

-529 KDGKITADEAAA
+529 KDGKITAAEATAV
-541 ITELNFSGK
+541 TELDFSGK
-550 KVSSIL
+550 KVSSVL
-556 GLEWFVGLRKINA
+556 GLEWFTALKKINA
-569 SNNEIVD
+569 SNNEIVE
-576 FDASVFSRLVTLD
+576 FDATVFSKLVTLN

-596 ALNISGTKCEN
+596 ALDISGTKCDKV
-607 LYASNN
+607 YASNN
-613 QIESFTFKGYDLC
+613 ELESFKFKGYDLE

-633 ELSGIIEFKSQYY
+633 KISGSLQFKYQQY
-646 LSYLNLSDNK
+646 LKYLNVSDNK
-656 LKGIT
+656 LKTLT
-661 CYGLYS
+661 CNGLYS
-667 LADLDIS
+667 LTDLDIS
-674 NNNVQYLNKY
+674 NNDIQYLYNY

-689 LTYCN
+689 LTSCN
-694 YLQNFKANN
+694 ALQNFKANN
-703 FGATYDLAHVLEGK
+703 FGATYGLDTILKYK

-731 ASKTDKIYINI
+731 ASQTTKIYVNI
-742 NMDEDGTTP
+742 NDPKDGTV
-751 LPGTLTNLDVTGAKG
+751 TNIDVTGAKG
-766 LTKVYV
+766 LQKVYV

-777 IEDANFKHD
+777 IKDADFKHD
-786 AGVELVRANK
+786 AGVELVRGND

>member
-275 IKSTVEDIDLSNNKA
+275 
-290 LTTVQVSN
+290 
-298 CKVKTVNLKGLS
+298 
-310 EIVELSFNGDT
+310 
-321 SLRALDLSSCT
+321 
-332 KLKEFR
+332 
-338 AFNSGLEAL
+338 
-347 DFSKAPKL
+347 
-355 EVATIYGTKLETIDF
+355 
-370 SHNPEVSYVN
+370 
-380 ADDINT
+380 
-386 LKTAIFKNN
+386 
-395 DKLSALTVGGIKL
+395 
-408 ESVSGI
+408 
-414 ENLPGLTELSYS
+414 
-426 YCPSETL
+426 
-433 NLGNAKKLA
+433 
-442 KVNISYSDKLKSLD
+442 
-456 IHKNTRLID
+456 
-465 LTLTYLTACE
+465 
-475 ELIIY
+475 
-480 KGQKFANEYIIGS
+480 
-493 AKLQKKE
+493 
-500 VEREVPSDIA
+500 
-510 EEIADSNL
+510 
-518 KAYLLS
+518 
-524 VADAD
+524 
-529 KDGKITADEAAA
+529 
-541 ITELNFSGK
+541 
-550 KVSSIL
+550 
-556 GLEWFVGLRKINA
+556 
-569 SNNEIVD
+569 
-576 FDASVFSRLVTLD
+576 
-589 VSNNKIK
+589 
-596 ALNISGTKCEN
+596 
-607 LYASNN
+607 
-613 QIESFTFKGYDLC
+613 
-626 YVDLSHN
+626 
-633 ELSGIIEFKSQYY
+633 
-646 LSYLNLSDNK
+646 
-656 LKGIT
+656 
-661 CYGLYS
+661 
-667 LADLDIS
+667 
-674 NNNVQYLNKY
+674 
-684 ENGLY
+684 
-689 LTYCN
+689 
-694 YLQNFKANN
+694 
-703 FGATYDLAHVLEGK
+703 
-717 NQLKTVELKGVDFS
+717 
-731 ASKTDKIYINI
+731 
-742 NMDEDGTTP
+742 
-751 LPGTLTNLDVTGAKG
+751 
-766 LTKVYV
+766 
-772 GAKAV
+772 
-777 IEDANFKHD
+777 
-786 AGVELVRANK
+786 

>member
-53 ENPIDGEIVRAE
+53 ENPIDGETVRAE
-65 SESTWLHDFAA
+65 SEATWLHDFAA

-120 TDPTELSFVGEGEA
+120 TNPTELSFVGEGEA

-189 NSTNVYKLAIKQV
+189 NSTNVYKLAIKQA

-233 DEMAASG
+233 DEMASSG

-255 AGVELFPNITK
+255 AGIELFPNITK

-298 CKVKTVNLKGLS
+298 YKVKTVNLKGLS
-310 EIVELSFNGDT
+310 EIVELNFSNDT
-321 SLRALDLSSCT
+321 ALHALDLSSCA

-370 SHNPEVSYVN
+370 SHNPEVLSVN
-380 ADDINT
+380 ADIKT

-395 DKLSALTVGGIKL
+395 DKLSTLTVGSIKL
-408 ESVSGI
+408 ESISGI
-414 ENLPGLTELSYS
+414 ENLPGLTDLTYT
-426 YCPSETL
+426 YCPTETL
-433 NLGNAKKLA
+433 TLENSKKLA
-442 KVNISYSDKLKSLD
+442 KANISYSEKLKTLD
-456 IHKNTRLID
+456 LHKNIRLTD

-480 KGQKFANEYIIGS
+480 KGQKFANEFIVGS
-493 AKLQKKE
+493 DKLVKKE
-500 VEREVPSDIA
+500 VEREIPSNIV
-510 EEIADSNL
+510 EEIADENL
-518 KAYLLS
+518 KTYLLS

-529 KDGKITADEAAA
+529 KDGKITAAEAEKV
-541 ITELNFSGK
+541 TEVDFSGK

-556 GLEWFVGLRKINA
+556 GLEWFTALKKINA
-569 SNNEIVD
+569 SNNEIAE
-576 FDASVFSRLVTLD
+576 FDATVFSKLVTLN

-596 ALNISGTKCEN
+596 ALDVSGTKCEN
-607 LYASNN
+607 IYASNN
-613 QIESFTFKGYDLC
+613 ELESFKFKGYDLV

-633 ELSGIIEFKSQYY
+633 KISGSIEFKYQ
-646 LSYLNLSDNK
+646 SYLKYLNVSDNK
-656 LKGIT
+656 IQALT
-661 CYGLYS
+661 CNGLYS

-674 NNNVQYLNKY
+674 NNNIQYEYKN

-689 LTYCN
+689 LTSCN

-703 FGATYDLAHVLEGK
+703 FGATYGLETILKYK

-731 ASKTDKIYINI
+731 ASKTTKIYINV
-742 NMDEDGTTP
+742 NDPKDGTV
-751 LPGTLTNLDVTGAKG
+751 TNIDVTGAKG
-766 LTKVYV
+766 LQKVYV
-772 GAKAV
+772 GTKAV

-786 AGVELVRANK
+786 AGVELVRGND

>member
-53 ENPIDGEIVRAE
+53 ENPIDGETVRAE
-65 SESTWLHDFAA
+65 SEATWLHDFAA

-120 TDPTELSFVGEGEA
+120 TNPTELSFVGEGEA
-134 LKVKVL
+134 LKMKVL

-189 NSTNVYKLAIKQV
+189 NSTNVYKLAIKQA

-220 AAFDKNKD
+220 AAFDKDKD

-255 AGVELFPNITK
+255 AGIELFPNITK
-266 FKYTTPYSN
+266 FSYTTPYSQM
-275 IKSTVEDIDLSNNKA
+275 KSTVENIDLSNNKA
-290 LTTVQVSN
+290 LTYVKVTN
-298 CKVKTVNLKGLS
+298 NKVKTINLKGLT
-310 EIVELSFNGDT
+310 EIVELNFNSDT
-321 SLRALDLSSCT
+321 ALHALDLSSCA

-338 AFNSGLEAL
+338 AYGSGLEQIDL
-347 DFSKAPKL
+347 SKCPKL
-355 EVATIYGTKLETIDF
+355 EVAAVYNTKVTELDF
-370 SHNPEVSYVN
+370 SNNPELINVL
-380 ADDINT
+380 ADIKT
-386 LKTAIFKNN
+386 LEKVTFKNN
-395 DKLSALTVGGIKL
+395 DKLQTLTVGGINLKT
-408 ESVSGI
+408 VNGI
-414 ENLPGLTELSYS
+414 ESLPGLTDLSYS
-426 YCPSETL
+426 YCPTETL
-433 NLGNAKKLA
+433 TLENSKKLA
-442 KVNISYSDKLKSLD
+442 KANISYSEKLKSLD
-456 IHKNTRLID
+456 LHKNIRLTD
-465 LTLTYLTACE
+465 LTITYLTACE

-480 KGQKFANEYIIGS
+480 KGQKFANEFIVGS
-493 AKLQKKE
+493 DKLVKKE
-500 VEREVPSDIA
+500 VEREIPSNIA
-510 EEIADSNL
+510 EEIADENL
-518 KAYLLS
+518 KTYLLS

-529 KDGKITADEAAA
+529 KDGKITAAEATAV
-541 ITELNFSGK
+541 TELDFSGK
-550 KVSSIL
+550 KVSSVL
-556 GLEWFVGLRKINA
+556 GLEWFTALKKINA
-569 SNNEIVD
+569 SNNEIVE
-576 FDASVFSRLVTLD
+576 FDATVFSKLVTLN

-596 ALNISGTKCEN
+596 ALDISGTKCDKV
-607 LYASNN
+607 YASNN
-613 QIESFTFKGYDLC
+613 ELESFKFKGYDLE

-633 ELSGIIEFKSQYY
+633 KISGSLQFKYQQY
-646 LSYLNLSDNK
+646 LKYLNVSDNK
-656 LKGIT
+656 LKTLT
-661 CYGLYS
+661 CNGLYS
-667 LADLDIS
+667 LTDLDIS
-674 NNNVQYLNKY
+674 NNDIQYLYNY

-689 LTYCN
+689 LTSCN
-694 YLQNFKANN
+694 ALQNFKANN
-703 FGATYDLAHVLEGK
+703 FGATYGLDTILKYK

-731 ASKTDKIYINI
+731 ASQTTKIYVNI
-742 NMDEDGTTP
+742 NDPKDGTV
-751 LPGTLTNLDVTGAKG
+751 TNIDVTGAKG
-766 LTKVYV
+766 LQKVYV

-777 IEDANFKHD
+777 IKDADFKHD
-786 AGVELVRANK
+786 AGVELVRGND